1 MSDSD
6 SSLQKESNKNVVISD
21 SALSGDD
28 GANEAD
34 YEEEQEEQEGGGGE
48 GGGSEGAKKVK
59 VKAKGKE
66 GSGAGAAEAE
76 EASASGSPPPSP
88 PSPSKKKKEKKL
100 KGEKIGKK
108 KLNLDVGESE
118 SGEQRDKQPSAAS
131 AAAAAATPT
140 SEDNDMSQLL
150 NETIPWNIID
160 KFFSDN
166 PNVLVAHQIDS
177 YNEFISNGIS
187 QIFKEHNPIVF
198 QKEKNPQT
206 NIYKHISRFYLGGK
220 SGDKI
225 YYGKPVI
232 YDETATTSRVHYM
245 YPNEARLRNMTYGV
259 TIHYDVEVEFEEDQQ
274 EEAMEA
280 ATSASGVVVVASAS
294 KKMIKTVTLPQIL
307 LGKFPIMVHS
317 NLCILNGLPKDVL
330 YNMGEDKNDHGG
342 YFIIDGK
349 EKLIVSQEMFADNM
363 LYTRVRSD
371 DDKYSHSVEIRTVSE
386 DTSKPERKLRV
397 YMVAPT
403 PRYTNNQ
410 IVVEIPNVKR
420 PIPLFIL
427 MRALGVI
434 SDYDIIET
442 CLLNMSENRDL
453 IELFRP
459 SVHDANKIF
468 TQRAAIEYIG
478 VFIKGK
484 SVVQAQNILMNFFLP
499 QIGELNFQS
508 KAFFLGYMVNKLVR
522 LKAKIDNPIDRD
534 SFKYKRIKIAGKMIH
549 SLFNEYYAQQI
560 KRIRTLLDFKYNYN
574 YAVYQENF
582 IDIVKEYDDIFK
594 DRIVEDGL
602 RRAFKG
608 DWGGSEFTKEAGIV
622 QDLNRLSYN
631 SAISHLRKV
640 NLPLDD
646 SAKVIKPRLLH
657 GSQWCL
663 MDPVDVPDN
672 GLQKHFAIS
681 THITNGCKGSDMIK
695 WLLNEPEINLLSLEK
710 YPKDFL
716 YYQTKVFVNGSW
728 IGVVSEPENVVKKIK
743 MCRRLSLIPIYIS
756 CSWDIQL
763 REIAIFTDGGRPCRP
778 AYYYDPTKK
787 MFAFQSKSVLKLLTT
802 RKFSWN
808 HICGG
813 FGVKKI
819 NHSSFFTTTDMTNI
833 VKLYDDLPENIT
845 LDKMMNRAAVVE
857 YIDASEEN
865 NTLFAFRPDDKVKRG
880 GAQFTHSDI
889 HPSLMFG
896 VMGNLISFPE
906 NNQLPR
912 NVFSCSQSKQA
923 VSMYNTSFLQRFD
936 KMGVVLN
943 NGQIPLVKTRYLKYF
958 NDEQNPY
965 GQNAIVAVMCYNG
978 YNVEDSILFNEGSIK
993 RGLFRTSY
1001 YNMYETREESKQSS
1015 GSRIDTR
1022 VLNMNEY
1029 QQKNAVTNAG
1039 RGEGYDYSNL
1049 DSNGLIFENTLVT
1062 EKSVLIG
1069 QVVSD
1074 SKNAEGKV
1082 VDASIRPKKGQI
1094 GYVDKTYITEGS
1106 NPDIPSRI
1114 AKVRIREDRAPNIGD
1129 KFASR
1134 CGQKGTVGLIIPE
1147 QDMPFTPDG
1156 IRPDLIVN
1164 PHAFPSRMTI
1174 GQFVETVMAKACV
1187 IYGAFGDCT
1196 AFVNLGNK
1204 HETFGNMLLKENYSS
1219 KGTQILYNGTTG
1231 EQIESEI
1238 FIGPTYYMRLK
1249 HMVKDKINF
1258 RARGPN
1264 TNLTRQPVQ
1273 GRANDGGLRIGEME
1287 RDGIIGHGA
1296 AHFLQ
1301 ESMLIRGDIYYMAIC
1316 NKTGMTAIYNPDND
1330 VFMSPMADGPI
1341 KFNDV
1346 TTDNPKLVN
1355 ITRFGRS
1362 FSIVQIPYSFK
1373 LLIQELQ
1380 TMNCVMRVITEDNIN
1395 QIESMSFSNNYKLL
1409 SGEKNSDDASSSMNG
1424 GGKKQNVSNIY
1435 DDGVQLLIQSDNA
1448 NEEAQVVQL
1457 QEGGDG
1463 SENVFVNTGIDANT
1477 GDAYEQGGGRAQPQ
1491 PMTQNIVMNCNA
1503 NPRQNHDTNLEATST
1518 ENMGKEWI
1526 EMIEPE
1532 SNKKY
1537 YYNEKT
1543 KDTMWYDPNP
1553 SKDYEYRPPNGWYT
1567 VTIGGHD
1574 YYHNPQKN
1582 LTKMR
1587 EDVTPADA
1595 NPVNE
1600 DENTTHDD
1608 DNANSTPSILMVQK
1622 TDDENANN
1630 EDDSSSSSSGPG
1642 TKKIII

>member
-1 MSDSD
+1 MS
-6 SSLQKESNKNVVISD
+6 SSPESKKKIVI
-21 SALSGDD
+21 
-28 GANEAD
+28 
-34 YEEEQEEQEGGGGE
+34 
-48 GGGSEGAKKVK
+48 
-59 VKAKGKE
+59 
-66 GSGAGAAEAE
+66 
-76 EASASGSPPPSP
+76 EASALEP
-88 PSPSKKKKEKKL
+88 EH
-100 KGEKIGKK
+100 
-108 KLNLDVGESE
+108 ESE
-118 SGEQRDKQPSAAS
+118 SESKPKSNPNPNPEEREELEEEETREQKQEEREERQEEEAKEEVEEREGEKEKVKRKKGDKG
-131 AAAAAATPT
+131 
-140 SEDNDMSQLL
+140 DKGNDDGSDDTSQLF

-160 KFFSDN
+160 KLFNDN
-166 PNVLVAHQIDS
+166 PNLLVAHQIDS
-177 YNEFISNGIS
+177 YNEFMLNGIR

-198 QKEKNPQT
+198 QKEKDEKTDTFRNV
-206 NIYKHISRFYLGGK
+206 SRFYLGGK
-220 SGDKI
+220 NGDKI

-232 YDETATTSRVHYM
+232 YDETGATSRVHYM

-259 TIHYDVEVEFEEDQQ
+259 TIHYDVEVEFDNVNQIAVVEE
-274 EEAMEA
+274 EEQSTAAA
-280 ATSASGVVVVASAS
+280 ATVS
-294 KKMIKTVTLPQIL
+294 KEKTVTITLPQIL

-317 NLCILNGLPKDVL
+317 DLCILTGLPKDVI
-330 YNMGEDKNDHGG
+330 YNLGEDKSDHGG

-349 EKLIVSQEMFADNM
+349 EKIIVSQEIFADNM
-363 LYTRVRSD
+363 LYVQTRSP

-397 YMVAPT
+397 HMVAPT

-442 CLLNMSENRDL
+442 CLLNMSENEDL

-484 SVVQAQNILMNFFLP
+484 SVVQAQHILMNFFLP

-522 LKAKIDNPIDRD
+522 VKAHVESPIDRD
-534 SFKYKRIKIAGKMIH
+534 SLKFKRIKIPGKLIH

-574 YAVYQENF
+574 SAILSERF
-582 IDIVKEYDDIFK
+582 TDIVKEYDDIFK
-594 DRIVEDGL
+594 DRIVEEGL

-608 DWGGSEFTKEAGIV
+608 QWGGSEFTKQAGIV

-640 NLPLDD
+640 NLPLDA

-663 MDPVDVPDN
+663 MDPVDVPDD
-672 GLQKHFAIS
+672 GLQKHLAIS
-681 THITNGCKGSDMIK
+681 AHITNGCNGSDMTR
-695 WLLNEPEINLLSLEK
+695 WLLKEPGIKLLALEK

-728 IGVVSEPENVVKKIK
+728 IGVVSDPELVVDRIK
-743 MCRRLSLIPIYIS
+743 TCRRLSFIPVHVS
-756 CSWDIQL
+756 CSWDIQY
-763 REIAIFTDGGRPCRP
+763 REIQIFTDSGRACRP
-778 AYYYDPTKK
+778 VYYYNSDKH
-787 MFAFQSKSVLKLLTT
+787 MFAFQAKSVLEMLKQ
-802 RKFSWN
+802 RKFNWN
-808 HICGG
+808 ELVGG
-813 FGVKKI
+813 FGVKRM
-819 NHSSFFTTTDMTNI
+819 NHNEFYNTDDIASIM
-833 VKLYDDLPENIT
+833 KLYDNLPEGIT
-845 LDKMMNRAAVVE
+845 FERMAPRMAVLE

-865 NTLFAFRPDDKVKRG
+865 NALFAFRPDDELKSG
-880 GAQFTHSDI
+880 SAQFTHSDI

-912 NVFSCSQSKQA
+912 NTFSCSQSKQA

-943 NGQIPLVKTRYLKYF
+943 AGQIPLVKTRYLKYF
-958 NDEQNPY
+958 NNEQNPY
-965 GQNAIVAVMCYNG
+965 GQNAIVAIMSYNG

-1015 GSRIDTR
+1015 GERVDSR
-1022 VLNMNEY
+1022 VVNMNDY
-1029 QQKNAVTNAG
+1029 QQQNAVVNAG

-1049 DSNGLIFENTLVT
+1049 DASGLVLENTMVT

-1069 QVVSD
+1069 QVVTN
-1074 SKNAEGKV
+1074 SKNPGKV

-1094 GYVDKTYITEGS
+1094 GYVDKTYITEAA

-1114 AKVRIREDRAPNIGD
+1114 AKVRIREDRTPNIGD

-1147 QDMPFTPDG
+1147 KDMPFTADG
-1156 IRPDLIVN
+1156 VRPDLIVN

-1174 GQFVETVMAKACV
+1174 GQFVETIMAKACV
-1187 IYGAFGDCT
+1187 VYGAFGDCT

-1204 HETFGNMLLKENYSS
+1204 HATFGSMLQKENYSS
-1219 KGTQILYNGTTG
+1219 TGTQILYNGATG

-1287 RDGIIGHGA
+1287 RDGVIAHGA
-1296 AHFLQ
+1296 TRFLQ
-1301 ESMLIRGDIYYMAIC
+1301 ESMLVRGDNYYMAIC
-1316 NKTGMTAIYNPDND
+1316 NKTGMAAIYNPDSD

-1341 KFNDV
+1341 QFNDAL
-1346 TTDNPKLVN
+1346 TDNPKLVN

-1362 FSIVQIPYSFK
+1362 FSVVQIPYSLK

-1380 TMNCVMRVITEDNIN
+1380 TMNCVMRVITEDNID
-1395 QIESMSFSNNYKLL
+1395 QIESMSFSDNYKILSRQKDADIESIMEGGRGEKMTESESNEFKL
-1409 SGEKNSDDASSSMNG
+1409 VISDRNVGDDNIDDKVKQGQEQVYETDDDNDNDNENIEEFIIDDGGKMADGVSSDVQMLNANLAASQNASRNLESGEKDS
-1424 GGKKQNVSNIY
+1424 
-1435 DDGVQLLIQSDNA
+1435 L
-1448 NEEAQVVQL
+1448 
-1457 QEGGDG
+1457 
-1463 SENVFVNTGIDANT
+1463 
-1477 GDAYEQGGGRAQPQ
+1477 
-1491 PMTQNIVMNCNA
+1491 
-1503 NPRQNHDTNLEATST
+1503 
-1518 ENMGKEWI
+1518 GKEWTKLVDQ
-1526 EMIEPE
+1526 E
-1532 SNKKY
+1532 SGKEY
-1537 YYNEKT
+1537 YYNEST
-1543 KDTMWYDPNP
+1543 KDTMWFTPQP
-1553 SKDYEYRPPNGWYT
+1553 SKDYELRPPFGWYA
-1567 VTIGGHD
+1567 VENGGHI
-1574 YYHNPQKN
+1574 YLHNPQKN
-1582 LTKMR
+1582 LIEKP
-1587 EDVTPADA
+1587 EDVTFAHA
-1595 NPVNE
+1595 NERPE
-1600 DENTTHDD
+1600 EAIEKKKEEIKTENL
-1608 DNANSTPSILMVQK
+1608 PSILMIEK
-1622 TDDENANN
+1622 TGENDGN
-1630 EDDSSSSSSGPG
+1630 ENGSAGSSSSSNGDR
-1642 TKKIII
+1642 KIIM

>member
-1 MSDSD
+1 MSSGEEH
-6 SSLQKESNKNVVISD
+6 KKKVVIQE
-21 SALSGDD
+21 SALIPEEKKEKSSSSSKKHKEDSGNSSQ
-28 GANEAD
+28 GQAEK
-34 YEEEQEEQEGGGGE
+34 EE
-48 GGGSEGAKKVK
+48 
-59 VKAKGKE
+59 
-66 GSGAGAAEAE
+66 
-76 EASASGSPPPSP
+76 
-88 PSPSKKKKEKKL
+88 KKKESSEAEKEGLSEANISEANLSEANPSEANISEANNKEKSARNISKHH
-100 KGEKIGKK
+100 KG
-108 KLNLDVGESE
+108 
-118 SGEQRDKQPSAAS
+118 DKG
-131 AAAAAATPT
+131 
-140 SEDNDMSQLL
+140 DKGDGDDDDDDDDDMSQLL

-166 PNVLVAHQIDS
+166 PNVLVAHQLDS
-177 YNEFISNGIS
+177 YNEFITNGIS

-198 QKEKNPQT
+198 QKEKNQQT
-206 NIYKHISRFYLGGK
+206 DAYKHVSRFYLGGK
-220 SGDKI
+220 GGDKI

-232 YDETATTSRVHYM
+232 YDENVSTSRVHYM

-259 TIHYDVEVEFEEDQQ
+259 TIHYDVEVEFDNIVYEEEMGQGEKS
-274 EEAMEA
+274 EE
-280 ATSASGVVVVASAS
+280 VAKS
-294 KKMIKTVTLPQIL
+294 KEKSKEKEKTVTITLPQIL

-317 NLCILNGLPKDVL
+317 DLCILSGLPKDVI
-330 YNMGEDKNDHGG
+330 YNLGEDKNDHGG

-349 EKLIVSQEMFADNM
+349 EKIIVSQEIFADNM
-363 LYTRVRSD
+363 LYIQTRNQ

-442 CLLNMSENRDL
+442 CLLNMSENKDL

-484 SVVQAQNILMNFFLP
+484 SVVQAQQILMNFFLP

-522 LKAKIDNPIDRD
+522 VKAKIDIPIDRD
-534 SFKYKRIKIAGKMIH
+534 SLKFKRIKIPGKLLH

-574 YAVYQENF
+574 SAILSERF
-582 IDIVKEYDDIFK
+582 TDIVKDYEDIFK
-594 DRIVEDGL
+594 DRIVEEGL

-608 DWGGSEFTKEAGIV
+608 QWGGSEFTKQAGIV

-640 NLPLDD
+640 NLPLDV

-663 MDPVDVPDN
+663 MDPVDVPDD

-681 THITNGCKGSDMIK
+681 AHVTNGCKGSDMTN
-695 WLLNEPEINLLSLEK
+695 WLLKEPGINLLSLEK

-716 YYQTKVFVNGSW
+716 YYQTKVFVNGGW
-728 IGVVSEPENVVKKIK
+728 IGVVSDPEFVSNHIK
-743 MCRRLSLIPIYIS
+743 TCRRLSFIPIHIS

-763 REIAIFTDGGRPCRP
+763 REINIFTDSGRACRP
-778 AYYYDPTKK
+778 VYYYNAEKK
-787 MFAFQSKSVLKLLTT
+787 MYAFQAKAILKMLKE
-802 RKFSWN
+802 RKFSW
-808 HICGG
+808 HELVGG
-813 FGVKKI
+813 FGVKRT
-819 NHSSFFTTTDMTNI
+819 NHNEFYATND
-833 VKLYDDLPENIT
+833 VASMMQLYDKLPEGIT
-845 LDKMMNRAAVVE
+845 FERMATRMAVLE

-865 NTLFAFRPDDKVKRG
+865 NALFAFRPDDKVKSG
-880 GAQFTHSDI
+880 SAQFTHSDI

-912 NVFSCSQSKQA
+912 NTFSCSQSKQA

-943 NGQIPLVKTRYLKYF
+943 AGQIPVVKTRYLKYI

-1001 YNMYETREESKQSS
+1001 YNMYETREESKQSGGGS
-1015 GSRIDTR
+1015 GGNRGGGGGGGERVDSRI
-1022 VLNMNEY
+1022 VNMNDY
-1029 QQKNAVTNAG
+1029 QQQNSVVNAG

-1049 DSNGLIFENTLVT
+1049 DSNGLIIENTLVT

-1069 QVVSD
+1069 QIVSN
-1074 SKNAEGKV
+1074 SKNAGKV
-1082 VDASIRPKKGQI
+1082 VDASIRPKKGQL
-1094 GYVDKTYITEGS
+1094 GYVDKTYITEAA
-1106 NPDIPSRI
+1106 NPDAPSRI

-1147 QDMPFTPDG
+1147 KDMPFTADG
-1156 IRPDLIVN
+1156 VRPDLIVN

-1187 IYGAFGDCT
+1187 VYGAFGDCT

-1204 HETFGNMLLKENYSS
+1204 HATFGDMLQKENYSS
-1219 KGTQILYNGTTG
+1219 TGTQLLYNGTTG
-1231 EQIESEI
+1231 EQIESDI

-1287 RDGIIGHGA
+1287 RDGIIAHGA
-1296 AHFLQ
+1296 TRFLQ
-1301 ESMLIRGDIYYMAIC
+1301 ESMMVRGDNYYLAIC

-1341 KFNDV
+1341 QFNDAL
-1346 TTDNPKLVN
+1346 TDTPKLVN

-1362 FSIVQIPYSFK
+1362 FSVVQIPYSLK
-1373 LLIQELQ
+1373 LLVQELQ
-1380 TMNCVMRVITEDNIN
+1380 TMNCAMRIITEDNIS
-1395 QIESMSFSNNYKLL
+1395 QIESMSFSNNYRIL
-1409 SGEKNSDDASSSMNG
+1409 SGQKSVNADSDVISST
-1424 GGKKQNVSNIY
+1424 KV
-1435 DDGVQLLIQSDNA
+1435 L
-1448 NEEAQVVQL
+1448 
-1457 QEGGDG
+1457 EGGDNTDQMKLIISNASALDAISSDNHKG
-1463 SENVFVNTGIDANT
+1463 ENDDTMEEIIIEGGGQNAIQIVQSSSPSLSSSSPIKTNEKLNVSLNIPDSENMIG
-1477 GDAYEQGGGRAQPQ
+1477 GD
-1491 PMTQNIVMNCNA
+1491 
-1503 NPRQNHDTNLEATST
+1503 
-1518 ENMGKEWI
+1518 MGKEWTKLVH
-1526 EMIEPE
+1526 PE
-1532 SNKKY
+1532 SGKEY
-1537 YYNEKT
+1537 YYNKKT
-1543 KDTMWYDPNP
+1543 KDTMWYTPQP
-1553 SKDYEYRPPNGWYT
+1553 SKDYEFRPPFGWYT
-1567 VTIGGHD
+1567 VENAGHY

-1582 LTKMR
+1582 LIKNM
-1587 EDVTPADA
+1587 EDVTFADA
-1595 NPVNE
+1595 NPPLEQEDDKDKTENE
-1600 DENTTHDD
+1600 KQEPI
-1608 DNANSTPSILMVQK
+1608 PSILRIEKVGG
-1622 TDDENANN
+1622 DSGNDGDNN
-1630 EDDSSSSSSGPG
+1630 ENGNGSDGDGN
-1642 TKKIII
+1642 KKIIF

>member
-1 MSDSD
+1 MS
-6 SSLQKESNKNVVISD
+6 SSSESKKKIVIPA
-21 SALSGDD
+21 SALEPEPESKQ
-28 GANEAD
+28 
-34 YEEEQEEQEGGGGE
+34 EQEQGEKEEKGEGEQGEQEQGE
-48 GGGSEGAKKVK
+48 QEQEQGEQE
-59 VKAKGKE
+59 KE
-66 GSGAGAAEAE
+66 KRRG
-76 EASASGSPPPSP
+76 
-88 PSPSKKKKEKKL
+88 KKKEK
-100 KGEKIGKK
+100 
-108 KLNLDVGESE
+108 
-118 SGEQRDKQPSAAS
+118 RDDDG
-131 AAAAAATPT
+131 
-140 SEDNDMSQLL
+140 DNDDDGGNETSQLL

-160 KFFSDN
+160 KLFHDN
-166 PNVLVAHQIDS
+166 PNLLVAHQIDS
-177 YNEFISNGIS
+177 YNEFMLNGIR

-198 QKEKNPQT
+198 QKEKDEKTDTFRNV
-206 NIYKHISRFYLGGK
+206 SRFYLGGK
-220 SGDKI
+220 KGDKI

-232 YDETATTSRVHYM
+232 YDETGTVQRVHYM

-259 TIHYDVEVEFEEDQQ
+259 TIHYDVEVEFDNVIHTLAEEEGGGEQKKTSGKAVS
-274 EEAMEA
+274 EE
-280 ATSASGVVVVASAS
+280 
-294 KKMIKTVTLPQIL
+294 KTVTITLPQIL

-317 NLCILNGLPKDVL
+317 NLCILTGLPKDVI
-330 YNMGEDKNDHGG
+330 YNLGEDKSDHGG

-349 EKLIVSQEMFADNM
+349 EKIIVSQEIFADNM
-363 LYTRVRSD
+363 LYIQTRSP

-427 MRALGVI
+427 MRALGII

-442 CLLNMSENRDL
+442 CLLNMSENEDL
-453 IELFRP
+453 VELFRP

-484 SVVQAQNILMNFFLP
+484 SVVQAQHILMNFLLP

-522 LKAKIDNPIDRD
+522 VKANIDNPIDRD
-534 SFKYKRIKIAGKMIH
+534 SLKFKRIKIPGKLMH

-574 YAVYQENF
+574 SAILSERF
-582 IDIVKEYDDIFK
+582 TDIVKEYEDIFK
-594 DRIVEDGL
+594 DRIVEEGL

-608 DWGGSEFTKEAGIV
+608 QWGGSEFTKQAGIV

-640 NLPLDD
+640 NLPLDV

-663 MDPVDVPDN
+663 MDPVDVPDD

-681 THITNGCKGSDMIK
+681 AHITNGCNGSDMTR
-695 WLLNEPEINLLSLEK
+695 WLLKEPGINLLSLEK

-716 YYQTKVFVNGSW
+716 YYQTKVFINGAW
-728 IGVVSEPENVVKKIK
+728 IGVVSDPEFVVDRIK
-743 MCRRLSLIPIYIS
+743 TCRRLSFIPVHIS
-756 CSWDIQL
+756 CSWDIQF
-763 REIAIFTDGGRPCRP
+763 REIQIFTDSGRACRP
-778 AYYYDPTKK
+778 VYYYNSDKQ
-787 MFAFQSKSVLKLLTT
+787 MFAFQAKSVLKMIKE
-802 RKFSWN
+802 RKFNWN
-808 HICGG
+808 ELVGG
-813 FGVKKI
+813 FGVKRM
-819 NHSSFFTTTDMTNI
+819 NYNEFYNTDDVESIM
-833 VKLYDDLPENIT
+833 KLYDNLPEGIT
-845 LDKMMNRAAVVE
+845 FERMAPRMAVIE

-865 NTLFAFRPDDKVKRG
+865 NSLFAFRPDDKVKPG
-880 GAQFTHSDI
+880 SAQFTHSDI

-912 NVFSCSQSKQA
+912 NTFSCSQSKQA

-943 NGQIPLVKTRYLKYF
+943 AGQIPLVKTRYLKYF
-958 NDEQNPY
+958 NNEQNPY
-965 GQNAIVAVMCYNG
+965 GQNAIVAIMCYNG

-1001 YNMYETREESKQSS
+1001 YNMYETREDSKQSS
-1015 GSRIDTR
+1015 GERVDSR
-1022 VLNMNEY
+1022 VVNMNDY
-1029 QQKNAVTNAG
+1029 QQQNAVVNAG

-1049 DSNGLIFENTLVT
+1049 DANGLILENTMVT
-1062 EKSVLIG
+1062 EKSVLVG
-1069 QVVSD
+1069 QVVTN
-1074 SKNAEGKV
+1074 SKNPGRV

-1094 GYVDKTYITEGS
+1094 GYVDKTYMTEAA

-1147 QDMPFTPDG
+1147 KDMPFTADG
-1156 IRPDLIVN
+1156 VRPDLIVN

-1174 GQFVETVMAKACV
+1174 GQFVETIMAKACV
-1187 IYGAFGDCT
+1187 VYGAFGDCT
-1196 AFVNLGNK
+1196 AFVNMGNK
-1204 HETFGNMLLKENYSS
+1204 HATFGSMLQKENYSS
-1219 KGTQILYNGTTG
+1219 TGTQVLYNGTTG

-1287 RDGIIGHGA
+1287 RDGVIAHGA
-1296 AHFLQ
+1296 TRFLQ
-1301 ESMLIRGDIYYMAIC
+1301 ESMLVRGDNYYMAIC
-1316 NKTGMTAIYNPDND
+1316 NKTGMTAIYNPDSD

-1341 KFNDV
+1341 QFNDAL
-1346 TTDNPKLVN
+1346 TDNPKLVN

-1362 FSIVQIPYSFK
+1362 FSVVQIPYSLK

-1380 TMNCVMRVITEDNIN
+1380 TMNCVMRVITEDNID
-1395 QIESMSFSNNYKLL
+1395 QIESMSFSDNYKILSGQKDADADIESMEGGRGTKVVDDL
-1409 SGEKNSDDASSSMNG
+1409 RLVISDPTRDNIDNMKQRQEQLGGDNNNDDENENVEEIIIDQDIQRDNVSPDLQMIQANVMANQSKQSINPNANINLESGEKDS
-1424 GGKKQNVSNIY
+1424 
-1435 DDGVQLLIQSDNA
+1435 L
-1448 NEEAQVVQL
+1448 
-1457 QEGGDG
+1457 
-1463 SENVFVNTGIDANT
+1463 
-1477 GDAYEQGGGRAQPQ
+1477 
-1491 PMTQNIVMNCNA
+1491 
-1503 NPRQNHDTNLEATST
+1503 
-1518 ENMGKEWI
+1518 GKEWTKLVDQ
-1526 EMIEPE
+1526 E
-1532 SNKKY
+1532 SGKEY

-1543 KDTMWYDPNP
+1543 KDTMWYPPQP
-1553 SKDYEYRPPNGWYT
+1553 SKDYELRPPFGWYA
-1567 VTIGGHD
+1567 VDIAGHI
-1574 YYHNPQKN
+1574 YLYNPQKN
-1582 LTKMR
+1582 LIKMP
-1587 EDVTPADA
+1587 EDVTFADA
-1595 NPVNE
+1595 NERPE
-1600 DENTTHDD
+1600 EAIEKKEEIKTENL
-1608 DNANSTPSILMVQK
+1608 PSILMIEK
-1622 TDDENANN
+1622 TGETDVIEGG
-1630 EDDSSSSSSGPG
+1630 SSSANGD
-1642 TKKIII
+1642 KKIII

>member
-1 MSDSD
+1 MS
-6 SSLQKESNKNVVISD
+6 ESESESKKKIVIQA
-21 SALSGDD
+21 SALEPESKQKSNPDPEK
-28 GANEAD
+28 AEEERETHVEEAEERGKGQRQEEEGEGEGEEGEGEGEEGEG
-34 YEEEQEEQEGGGGE
+34 EEEQEDPEKQGQGK
-48 GGGSEGAKKVK
+48 SEKQR
-59 VKAKGKE
+59 
-66 GSGAGAAEAE
+66 
-76 EASASGSPPPSP
+76 
-88 PSPSKKKKEKKL
+88 EKKD
-100 KGEKIGKK
+100 KK
-108 KLNLDVGESE
+108 QHKDDGDDDDDNGDE
-118 SGEQRDKQPSAAS
+118 
-131 AAAAAATPT
+131 T
-140 SEDNDMSQLL
+140 SRLL

-160 KFFSDN
+160 KLFNDN
-166 PNVLVAHQIDS
+166 PNLLVAHHIDS
-177 YNEFISNGIS
+177 YNEFMINGIR

-198 QKEKNPQT
+198 QKEKDEKTDTFRNV
-206 NIYKHISRFYLGGK
+206 SRFYLGGK
-220 SGDKI
+220 NGDKI

-232 YDETATTSRVHYM
+232 YDDTSSTSRVHYM

-259 TIHYDVEVEFEEDQQ
+259 TIHYDVDVEFDNVVTQ
-274 EEAMEA
+274 EEGGGEQEKGIG
-280 ATSASGVVVVASAS
+280 SGNAVSRE
-294 KKMIKTVTLPQIL
+294 KTVTITLPQIL

-317 NLCILNGLPKDVL
+317 NLCILAGLPKDVA
-330 YNMGEDKNDHGG
+330 YNLGEDKSDHGG

-349 EKLIVSQEMFADNM
+349 EKIIVSQEIFADNM
-363 LYTRVRSD
+363 LYVQTRSP

-397 YMVAPT
+397 YMTAPS
-403 PRYTNNQ
+403 PRYTNGQ

-427 MRALGVI
+427 MRALGII

-442 CLLNMSENRDL
+442 CLLNMSENKDL

-484 SVVQAQNILMNFFLP
+484 SVVQAQHILMNFFLP
-499 QIGELNFQS
+499 QIGELNYQS

-522 LKAKIDNPIDRD
+522 VKANIDKPIDRD
-534 SFKYKRIKIAGKMIH
+534 SLKFKRIKISGKLIH

-574 YAVYQENF
+574 SAILSERF
-582 IDIVKEYDDIFK
+582 TDIVKEYEDIFK
-594 DRIVEDGL
+594 DRIVEEGL

-608 DWGGSEFTKEAGIV
+608 DWGGSEFTKQAGIV

-640 NLPLDD
+640 NLPLDA

-663 MDPVDVPDN
+663 MDPVDVPDD

-681 THITNGCKGSDMIK
+681 AHITNGCNGSDMTR
-695 WLLNEPEINLLSLEK
+695 WLLKEPGINLLSLEK

-716 YYQTKVFVNGSW
+716 YYQTKVFVNGAW
-728 IGVVSEPENVVKKIK
+728 IGVVVDPELVVDRIK
-743 MCRRLSLIPIYIS
+743 TCRRLSFIPAHVS
-756 CSWDIQL
+756 CSWDIQF
-763 REIAIFTDGGRPCRP
+763 REIQIFTDGGRACRP
-778 AYYYDPTKK
+778 VYYYNHDKQA
-787 MFAFQSKSVLKLLTT
+787 FAFQANKTILKILKE
-802 RKFSWN
+802 RKFNWN
-808 HICGG
+808 ELVGG
-813 FGVKKI
+813 FGVKRI
-819 NHSSFFTTTDMTNI
+819 NYNEFYNTDDITSIM
-833 VKLYDDLPENIT
+833 KLYDNLSEGIT
-845 LDKMMNRAAVVE
+845 FERMAPRMAVLE

-865 NTLFAFRPDDKVKRG
+865 NALFAFRPDDKLKDG

-912 NVFSCSQSKQA
+912 NTFSCSQSKQA

-943 NGQIPLVKTRYLKYF
+943 VGQIPLVKTRYLKYF
-958 NDEQNPY
+958 NNEQNPY
-965 GQNAIVAVMCYNG
+965 GQNAIVAIMCYNG

-1015 GSRIDTR
+1015 GERVDSR
-1022 VLNMNEY
+1022 VVNMNDY
-1029 QQKNAVTNAG
+1029 QQQNAVVNAG

-1049 DSNGLIFENTLVT
+1049 DANGLILENTMVT

-1069 QVVSD
+1069 QVVTN
-1074 SKNAEGKV
+1074 SKNAGRV

-1094 GYVDKTYITEGS
+1094 GYVDKTYITEAA

-1147 QDMPFTPDG
+1147 KDMPFTADG
-1156 IRPDLIVN
+1156 VRPDLIVN

-1174 GQFVETVMAKACV
+1174 GQFVETIMAKACV
-1187 IYGAFGDCT
+1187 VYGAFGDCT

-1204 HETFGNMLLKENYSS
+1204 QATFGSMLQKENYSS
-1219 KGTQILYNGTTG
+1219 TGTQVLYNGTTG

-1287 RDGIIGHGA
+1287 RDGVIAHGA
-1296 AHFLQ
+1296 TRFLQ
-1301 ESMLIRGDIYYMAIC
+1301 ESMMVRGDNYYMAIC
-1316 NKTGMTAIYNPDND
+1316 NKTGMTAIYNPDSD

-1341 KFNDV
+1341 QFNDAF
-1346 TTDNPKLVN
+1346 TDNPKLVN

-1362 FSIVQIPYSFK
+1362 FSVVQIPYSLK

-1380 TMNCVMRVITEDNIN
+1380 TMNCVMRVITEDNID
-1395 QIESMSFSNNYKLL
+1395 QIESMSFSDNYKIL
-1409 SGEKNSDDASSSMNG
+1409 SGQTDSTDADIELLEGGRSQRQSSNSDDFRLVISDSKPNPNPNRDTDDVVQQKSDENDDIRGVVVVEDTSSSSSPDLQMLLRASQS
-1424 GGKKQNVSNIY
+1424 KQ
-1435 DDGVQLLIQSDNA
+1435 DGANSNA
-1448 NEEAQVVQL
+1448 NANL
-1457 QEGGDG
+1457 NLSA
-1463 SENVFVNTGIDANT
+1463 SEDS
-1477 GDAYEQGGGRAQPQ
+1477 
-1491 PMTQNIVMNCNA
+1491 
-1503 NPRQNHDTNLEATST
+1503 L
-1518 ENMGKEWI
+1518 GKEWTKLVDQ
-1526 EMIEPE
+1526 ETGKE
-1532 SNKKY
+1532 Y

-1543 KDTMWYDPNP
+1543 KDTMWYTPQP
-1553 SKDYEYRPPNGWYT
+1553 SKDYELRPPFGWYA
-1567 VTIGGHD
+1567 VDIAGHI
-1574 YYHNPQKN
+1574 YLYNPQKN
-1582 LTKMR
+1582 LIKMP
-1587 EDVTPADA
+1587 EDVTFADA
-1595 NPVNE
+1595 NEGPEEESVKE
-1600 DENTTHDD
+1600 ELKTENL
-1608 DNANSTPSILMVQK
+1608 PSILMIEK
-1622 TDDENANN
+1622 TGENDGN
-1630 EDDSSSSSSGPG
+1630 ESSGHEMKSG
-1642 TKKIII
+1642 DGSKKIIM

>member
-1 MSDSD
+1 MSDS
-6 SSLQKESNKNVVISD
+6 ESNKKNIVIAN
-21 SALSGDD
+21 SALSSLSSSENKEGKEEGEQEQGMMEG
-28 GANEAD
+28 GAKKTKVTQVVAKAEGEEEKK
-34 YEEEQEEQEGGGGE
+34 EEEQEGD
-48 GGGSEGAKKVK
+48 KPT
-59 VKAKGKE
+59 
-66 GSGAGAAEAE
+66 
-76 EASASGSPPPSP
+76 SPSPSP
-88 PSPSKKKKEKKL
+88 PQSPSKQKKKKEKKS
-100 KGEKIGKK
+100 GSK
-108 KLNLDVGESE
+108 KLGLDVGEV
-118 SGEQRDKQPSAAS
+118 GEEAKPSSS
-131 AAAAAATPT
+131 AAAADAE
-140 SEDNDMSQLL
+140 SEMSQLL

-160 KFFSDN
+160 KLFSDN
-166 PNVLVAHQIDS
+166 PNILVAHQLDS

-206 NIYKHISRFYLGGK
+206 DAYKHISRFYLGGK
-220 SGDKI
+220 TGDKI

-232 YDETATTSRVHYM
+232 YDETGTTSRVHYM

-259 TIHYDVEVEFEEDQQ
+259 TIHYDVDVEFEQEEQQ
-274 EEAMEA
+274 EAQAPEA
-280 ATSASGVVVVASAS
+280 VVSVST
-294 KKMIKTVTLPQIL
+294 KKIIKTVTTVTLPQIL

-317 NLCILNGLPKDVL
+317 DLCILSGLPKDVI
-330 YNMGEDKNDHGG
+330 YNMGEDKSDHGG

-349 EKLIVSQEMFADNM
+349 EKLIVSQEIFADNM
-363 LYTRVRSD
+363 LYTRTRSA

-442 CLLNMSENRDL
+442 CLLNMAENRDL
-453 IELFRP
+453 IEFFRP

-484 SVVQAQNILMNFFLP
+484 GVVQAQNILMNFFLP

-522 LKAKIDNPIDRD
+522 LKAKIDIPIDRD
-534 SFKYKRIKIAGKMIH
+534 SLKFKRIKIPGKMLH

-608 DWGGSEFTKEAGIV
+608 NWGGSEFTKEAGIV

-663 MDPVDVPDN
+663 MDPVDVPDS

-681 THITNGCKGSDMIK
+681 THVTNGCKGSDMIR
-695 WLLNEPEINLLSLEK
+695 WLLNEPGINLLSLEK

-728 IGVVSEPENVVKKIK
+728 VGVVSEPEDVVQKIK
-743 MCRRLSLIPIYIS
+743 TCRRLSMIPIYTS
-756 CSWDIQL
+756 CSWDIQM
-763 REIAIFTDGGRPCRP
+763 REINIFTDGGRPCRP
-778 AYYYDPTKK
+778 AYYYDPAKK
-787 MFAFQSKSVLKLLTT
+787 MYAFQAKSILKLLTT

-808 HICGG
+808 YIVGG
-813 FGVKKI
+813 FGIKQI
-819 NHSSFFTTTDMTNI
+819 NHNLFFTTTDMTNI
-833 VKLYDDLPENIT
+833 VKLYDKLPENIT
-845 LDKMMNRAAVVE
+845 FDKMMNRAAVIE

-865 NTLFAFRPDDKVKRG
+865 NAMFAFRPDDKVKPG
-880 GAQFTHSDI
+880 SAQFTHSDI

-965 GQNAIVAVMCYNG
+965 GQNAIVAIMSYNG

-1015 GSRIDTR
+1015 GDRVDTR
-1022 VLNMNEY
+1022 ILNMNDY
-1029 QQKNAVTNAG
+1029 QQKNAIANAG

-1049 DSNGLIFENTLVT
+1049 DSNGLIIENTPVS

-1069 QVVSD
+1069 QVVSE
-1074 SKNAEGKV
+1074 SKNSTGKV

-1147 QDMPFTPDG
+1147 QDMPFTSDG
-1156 IRPDLIVN
+1156 IRPDLIIN

-1174 GQFVETVMAKACV
+1174 GQFVETIMAKACV

-1204 HETFGNMLLKENYSS
+1204 HETFGNMMLKENYSS
-1219 KGTQILYNGTTG
+1219 NGTQILYNGTTG

-1301 ESMLIRGDIYYMAIC
+1301 ESMLIRGDVYYMAIC

-1341 KFNDV
+1341 EFNDAL
-1346 TTDNPKLVN
+1346 TDNPKLVN

-1362 FSIVQIPYSFK
+1362 FSVVQIPYSFK

-1380 TMNCVMRVITEDNIN
+1380 TMNCVMRIITEDNIN

-1409 SGEKNSDDASSSMNG
+1409 SGEKTFESVDTSLMKG
-1424 GGKKQNVSNIY
+1424 GNKNVDNAHD
-1435 DDGVQLLIQSDNA
+1435 DDGVQLLISSPIDSTTDSYNA
-1448 NEEAQVVQL
+1448 SLQQGESEDATMDDVADINTDAQNEQ
-1457 QEGGDG
+1457 D
-1463 SENVFVNTGIDANT
+1463 
-1477 GDAYEQGGGRAQPQ
+1477 GGRSAP
-1491 PMTQNIVMNCNA
+1491 PMTQNIVMNCNPNSSE
-1503 NPRQNHDTNLEATST
+1503 NPNYDTNLEATST

-1526 EMIEPE
+1526 KMVEPE
-1532 SNKKY
+1532 SKKKY

-1543 KDTMWYDPNP
+1543 KDTMWYEPNP
-1553 SKDYEYRPPNGWYT
+1553 AKDYEYRPPNGWYT

-1582 LTKMR
+1582 LIKMP

-1600 DENTTHDD
+1600 DENTGKDSSTHDD
-1608 DNANSTPSILMVQK
+1608 DDSTPSILMVQK
-1622 TDDENANN
+1622 TDEVADK
-1630 EDDSSSSSSGPG
+1630 DGSSSDSSG

>member
-1 MSDSD
+1 MSD
-6 SSLQKESNKNVVISD
+6 LESNKKKVIIEK
-21 SALSGDD
+21 SALSPDNEGEQQAMMEG
-28 GANEAD
+28 GAKKAKAKQAEAEATEAEAEATEAEATAAAAATEEKEKK
-34 YEEEQEEQEGGGGE
+34 EEEQ
-48 GGGSEGAKKVK
+48 
-59 VKAKGKE
+59 
-66 GSGAGAAEAE
+66 AGDK
-76 EASASGSPPPSP
+76 P
-88 PSPSKKKKEKKL
+88 PSPSPPQSPSKQKKKKEKKSDKNL
-100 KGEKIGKK
+100 G
-108 KLNLDVGESE
+108 LDVGEVGEKAKLSSADAE
-118 SGEQRDKQPSAAS
+118 SK
-131 AAAAAATPT
+131 
-140 SEDNDMSQLL
+140 MSQLL

-160 KFFSDN
+160 KLFSDN
-166 PNVLVAHQIDS
+166 PNILVAHQLDS

-198 QKEKNPQT
+198 QKEKNLQT
-206 NIYKHISRFYLGGK
+206 DAYKHISRLYLGGK
-220 SGDKI
+220 LGDKI

-232 YDETATTSRVHYM
+232 YDETGTTSRVHYM

-259 TIHYDVEVEFEEDQQ
+259 TIHYDVDVEFEQ
-274 EEAMEA
+274 EEPQEPQEPQETRQASEA
-280 ATSASGVVVVASAS
+280 VSVST
-294 KKMIKTVTLPQIL
+294 KKIIKTVTLPQVL
-307 LGKFPIMVHS
+307 LGKFPVMVHS
-317 NLCILNGLPKDVL
+317 NLCILSGLPKDVI
-330 YNMGEDKNDHGG
+330 YNMGEDKSDHGG

-349 EKLIVSQEMFADNM
+349 EKLIVSQEIFADNM
-363 LYTRVRSD
+363 LYTRTRSG

-410 IVVEIPNVKR
+410 IVVEIPNVKK

-442 CLLNMSENRDL
+442 CLLNMAENREL

-484 SVVQAQNILMNFFLP
+484 GLVQAQNILMNFFLP

-522 LKAKIDNPIDRD
+522 LKAKIDIPIDRD
-534 SFKYKRIKIAGKMIH
+534 SLRFKRIKIPGKMLH

-574 YAVYQENF
+574 YAVYQEKF

-594 DRIVEDGL
+594 DRIVEDGF

-608 DWGGSEFTKEAGIV
+608 NWGGSEFTKEAGIV

-663 MDPVDVPDN
+663 MDPVDVPDS

-681 THITNGCKGSDMIK
+681 THVTNGCKGSDMIR
-695 WLLNEPEINLLSLEK
+695 WLLNEPGINLLSLEK

-728 IGVVSEPENVVKKIK
+728 VGVVSEPEDVVHKIK
-743 MCRRLSLIPIYIS
+743 TCRRLSMIPIYTS
-756 CSWDIQL
+756 CSWDIQM
-763 REIAIFTDGGRPCRP
+763 REINIFTDGGRPCRP
-778 AYYYDPTKK
+778 AYYYDPAKK
-787 MFAFQSKSVLKLLTT
+787 MYAFQAKSILTLLTT
-802 RKFSWN
+802 RKFSWKYLV
-808 HICGG
+808 GG
-813 FGVKKI
+813 FGIKQI
-819 NHSSFFTTTDMTNI
+819 NHNMFFTTTDMTNI
-833 VKLYDDLPENIT
+833 VKLYDDLSESIT
-845 LDKMMNRAAVVE
+845 FEKMMNRAAVVE

-865 NTLFAFRPDDKVKRG
+865 NAMFAFRPDDKVKPG
-880 GAQFTHSDI
+880 SAQFTHSDI

-965 GQNAIVAVMCYNG
+965 GQNAIVAIMSYNG

-1015 GSRIDTR
+1015 GDRIDTR
-1022 VLNMNEY
+1022 VLNMNDY
-1029 QQKNAVTNAG
+1029 QQKNAIANAG

-1049 DSNGLIFENTLVT
+1049 DSNGLIIENTLVS

-1069 QVVSD
+1069 QVVSE
-1074 SKNAEGKV
+1074 SKNSTGKV

-1106 NPDIPSRI
+1106 NPDVPSRI

-1156 IRPDLIVN
+1156 IRPDLIIN

-1174 GQFVETVMAKACV
+1174 GQFVETIMAKACV

-1204 HETFGNMLLKENYSS
+1204 HETFGNMMLKENYSS
-1219 KGTQILYNGTTG
+1219 NGTQILYNGTTG

-1341 KFNDV
+1341 EFNDAL
-1346 TTDNPKLVN
+1346 TDNPKLVN

-1362 FSIVQIPYSFK
+1362 FSVVQIPYSFK

-1380 TMNCVMRVITEDNIN
+1380 TMNCVMRIITEDNIN

-1409 SGEKNSDDASSSMNG
+1409 SGEKSFASIDTSVMKG
-1424 GGKKQNVSNIY
+1424 GGKHDNG
-1435 DDGVQLLIQSDNA
+1435 DDGVQLLISSPIDSVDSYDTSLQQGGDEDATMDVADINADAQSD
-1448 NEEAQVVQL
+1448 
-1457 QEGGDG
+1457 
-1463 SENVFVNTGIDANT
+1463 
-1477 GDAYEQGGGRAQPQ
+1477 EQNGGRTQPQ
-1491 PMTQNIVMNCNA
+1491 PPPMTQNIVMNCN
-1503 NPRQNHDTNLEATST
+1503 PNHDTNLEATST

-1526 EMIEPE
+1526 KMVEPE
-1532 SNKKY
+1532 SKKEY

-1543 KDTMWYDPNP
+1543 KDTMWYQPNP
-1553 SKDYEYRPPNGWYT
+1553 AKDYDLRPPNGWYT
-1567 VTIGGHD
+1567 VTVGGHD

-1582 LTKMR
+1582 LIKMP

-1600 DENTTHDD
+1600 DENTGKGYSTHDD
-1608 DNANSTPSILMVQK
+1608 DDSTPSILMVQK
-1622 TDDENANN
+1622 TDEVADN
-1630 EDDSSSSSSGPG
+1630 EDGSSSSADSSG

>member
-1 MSDSD
+1 MSAS
-6 SSLQKESNKNVVISD
+6 ESESKKKIVIPA
-21 SALSGDD
+21 SALEPEQERGDNPVKLKQEEELEEQ
-28 GANEAD
+28 GQERREEQGQEQEEQEEQGEEERQEQGEEERQEQG
-34 YEEEQEEQEGGGGE
+34 EEEQEEPEEEKEQ
-48 GGGSEGAKKVK
+48 GAKR
-59 VKAKGKE
+59 
-66 GSGAGAAEAE
+66 
-76 EASASGSPPPSP
+76 
-88 PSPSKKKKEKKL
+88 KEKKQR
-100 KGEKIGKK
+100 KD
-108 KLNLDVGESE
+108 NHDDDDD
-118 SGEQRDKQPSAAS
+118 SGNDAS
-131 AAAAAATPT
+131 K
-140 SEDNDMSQLL
+140 LL

-160 KFFSDN
+160 KLFNDN
-166 PNVLVAHQIDS
+166 PNLLVAHQIDS
-177 YNEFISNGIS
+177 YNEFMINGIR

-198 QKEKNPQT
+198 QKEKDEKTDTFRNV
-206 NIYKHISRFYLGGK
+206 SRFYLGGK
-220 SGDKI
+220 NGDKI

-232 YDETATTSRVHYM
+232 YDETGSTSRVHYM

-259 TIHYDVEVEFEEDQQ
+259 TIHYDVEVEFDNVAIALEEEEGGEQ
-274 EEAMEA
+274 EKGSK
-280 ATSASGVVVVASAS
+280 TSASAS
-294 KKMIKTVTLPQIL
+294 KEKTVTTITLPQIL

-317 NLCILNGLPKDVL
+317 NLCILTGLPKDVI
-330 YNMGEDKNDHGG
+330 YNLGEDKSDHGG

-349 EKLIVSQEMFADNM
+349 EKILVSQEIFADNM
-363 LYTRVRSD
+363 LYVQTRSP

-403 PRYTNNQ
+403 PRYTNGQ

-442 CLLNMSENRDL
+442 CLLNMSENRDI

-484 SVVQAQNILMNFFLP
+484 SVVQAQQILMNFFLP

-522 LKAKIDNPIDRD
+522 VKANIDAPIDRD
-534 SFKYKRIKIAGKMIH
+534 SLKFKRIKIPGKLIH

-574 YAVYQENF
+574 SAILSERF
-582 IDIVKEYDDIFK
+582 TDIVKEYEDIFK
-594 DRIVEDGL
+594 DRIVEEGL

-608 DWGGSEFTKEAGIV
+608 DWGGSEFTRQAGIV

-640 NLPLDD
+640 NLPLDA

-663 MDPVDVPDN
+663 MDPVDVPDD

-681 THITNGCKGSDMIK
+681 AHVTNGCNGSDMTR
-695 WLLNEPEINLLSLEK
+695 WLLKEPGINLLSLEK

-716 YYQTKVFVNGSW
+716 YYQTKVFVNGAW
-728 IGVVSEPENVVKKIK
+728 IGVVADPEFVVGRIK
-743 MCRRLSLIPIYIS
+743 TCRRLSFIPVHVS
-756 CSWDIQL
+756 CSWDIQF
-763 REIAIFTDGGRPCRP
+763 REIQIFTDGGRACRP
-778 AYYYDPTKK
+778 VYYYNSDKQA
-787 MFAFQSKSVLKLLTT
+787 FAFQANKTIMKLLTE
-802 RKFSWN
+802 RKLSWN
-808 HICGG
+808 ELVGG
-813 FGVKKI
+813 FGIKRMNYNEFYNTDDVKSI
-819 NHSSFFTTTDMTNI
+819 M
-833 VKLYDDLPENIT
+833 KLYDNLPEGIT
-845 LDKMMNRAAVVE
+845 FERMAPRMAILE

-865 NTLFAFRPDDKVKRG
+865 NALFAFRPDDKVKDG

-912 NVFSCSQSKQA
+912 NTFSCSQSKQA

-943 NGQIPLVKTRYLKYF
+943 AGQIPLVKTRYLKYF
-958 NDEQNPY
+958 NNEQNPY
-965 GQNAIVAVMCYNG
+965 GQNAIVAIMCYNG

-1001 YNMYETREESKQSS
+1001 YNMYETREDSKQSS
-1015 GSRIDTR
+1015 GERVDSR
-1022 VLNMNEY
+1022 VVNMNDY
-1029 QQKNAVTNAG
+1029 QQQNAVVNAG

-1049 DSNGLIFENTLVT
+1049 DANGLILENTMVT

-1069 QVVSD
+1069 QVVTN
-1074 SKNAEGKV
+1074 SKNTGRV

-1094 GYVDKTYITEGS
+1094 GYVDKTYITEAA

-1114 AKVRIREDRAPNIGD
+1114 AKVRIREDRTPNIGD

-1147 QDMPFTPDG
+1147 KDMPFTADG
-1156 IRPDLIVN
+1156 VRPDLIVN

-1174 GQFVETVMAKACV
+1174 GQFVETIMAKACV
-1187 IYGAFGDCT
+1187 VYGAFGDCT

-1204 HETFGNMLLKENYSS
+1204 HATFGSMLQKENYSS
-1219 KGTQILYNGTTG
+1219 TGTQILYNGTTG

-1287 RDGIIGHGA
+1287 RDGVIAHGA
-1296 AHFLQ
+1296 TRFLQ
-1301 ESMLIRGDIYYMAIC
+1301 ESMLVRGDNYYMAIC
-1316 NKTGMTAIYNPDND
+1316 NKTGMTAIYNPDSD

-1341 KFNDV
+1341 QFNDAL
-1346 TTDNPKLVN
+1346 TDNPKLVN

-1362 FSIVQIPYSFK
+1362 FSVVQIPYSLK

-1380 TMNCVMRVITEDNIN
+1380 TMNCVMRVITEDNID
-1395 QIESMSFSNNYKLL
+1395 QIESMSFSDNYKILSGQVEDIDAGMEGGRRKRENNDSESNEFRL
-1409 SGEKNSDDASSSMNG
+1409 VISEPGRDDERVKEKIYANSNNSDGEGNTVEEIIIEEGANASPDFQQMFIANQSKQGANANANANANLNLESGEKE
-1424 GGKKQNVSNIY
+1424 K
-1435 DDGVQLLIQSDNA
+1435 DGL
-1448 NEEAQVVQL
+1448 
-1457 QEGGDG
+1457 
-1463 SENVFVNTGIDANT
+1463 
-1477 GDAYEQGGGRAQPQ
+1477 
-1491 PMTQNIVMNCNA
+1491 
-1503 NPRQNHDTNLEATST
+1503 
-1518 ENMGKEWI
+1518 GKEWTKLVDQ
-1526 EMIEPE
+1526 E
-1532 SNKKY
+1532 SGKEY

-1543 KDTMWYDPNP
+1543 KDTMWYPPQP
-1553 SKDYEYRPPNGWYT
+1553 SKDYELRPPFGWYA
-1567 VTIGGHD
+1567 VDIAGHI
-1574 YYHNPQKN
+1574 YLYNPQKN
-1582 LTKMR
+1582 LIKMP
-1587 EDVTPADA
+1587 EDVTFADA
-1595 NPVNE
+1595 NERPE
-1600 DENTTHDD
+1600 EETAEKKEETKTENL
-1608 DNANSTPSILMVQK
+1608 PSILMIEK
-1622 TDDENANN
+1622 MGGDGNN
-1630 EDDSSSSSSGPG
+1630 DNESGSSGSSSGNG
-1642 TKKIII
+1642 DKKIII

>member
-1 MSDSD
+1 MSA
-6 SSLQKESNKNVVISD
+6 SSESESKKKIVIQASALEPEQERGEHLKQKEEPEEEQGQKQEERKEQEQE
-21 SALSGDD
+21 GEER
-28 GANEAD
+28 GEKP
-34 YEEEQEEQEGGGGE
+34 EQRKEQEQEGKGEKEEEERREEQEEPEERQEQGE
-48 GGGSEGAKKVK
+48 KR
-59 VKAKGKE
+59 
-66 GSGAGAAEAE
+66 
-76 EASASGSPPPSP
+76 
-88 PSPSKKKKEKKL
+88 KEKKHR
-100 KGEKIGKK
+100 KDDDDDGDNG
-108 KLNLDVGESE
+108 
-118 SGEQRDKQPSAAS
+118 
-131 AAAAAATPT
+131 
-140 SEDNDMSQLL
+140 DNDDKSKLL

-160 KFFSDN
+160 KLFNDN
-166 PNVLVAHQIDS
+166 PNLLVAHQIDS
-177 YNEFISNGIS
+177 YNEFMINGIR

-198 QKEKNPQT
+198 QKEKDEKTDTFRNV
-206 NIYKHISRFYLGGK
+206 SRFYLGGK
-220 SGDKI
+220 NGDKI

-232 YDETATTSRVHYM
+232 YDETGTTSRVHYM

-259 TIHYDVEVEFEEDQQ
+259 TIHYDVEVEFDNITGDLEEEGRGGQQ
-274 EEAMEA
+274 ESSEK
-280 ATSASGVVVVASAS
+280 VVSRE
-294 KKMIKTVTLPQIL
+294 KTVTATITLPQIL

-317 NLCILNGLPKDVL
+317 NLCILTGLPKDVI
-330 YNMGEDKNDHGG
+330 YNLGEDKSDHGG

-349 EKLIVSQEMFADNM
+349 EKILVSQEIFADNM
-363 LYTRVRSD
+363 LYVQTRSP

-403 PRYTNNQ
+403 PRYTNGQ

-442 CLLNMSENRDL
+442 CLLNMSENRDI

-484 SVVQAQNILMNFFLP
+484 SVVQAQQILMNFFLP

-522 LKAKIDNPIDRD
+522 VKANIDAPIDRD
-534 SFKYKRIKIAGKMIH
+534 SLKFKRIKIPGKLIH

-574 YAVYQENF
+574 SAILSERF
-582 IDIVKEYDDIFK
+582 TDIVKEYEDIFK
-594 DRIVEDGL
+594 DRIVEEGL

-608 DWGGSEFTKEAGIV
+608 DWGGSEFTKQAGIV

-640 NLPLDD
+640 NLPLDA

-663 MDPVDVPDN
+663 MDPVDVPDD

-681 THITNGCKGSDMIK
+681 AHVTNGCNGSDMTR
-695 WLLNEPEINLLSLEK
+695 WLLKEPEINLLPLEK

-716 YYQTKVFVNGSW
+716 YYQTKVFVNGAW
-728 IGVVSEPENVVKKIK
+728 IGVVTDPELVVGRIK
-743 MCRRLSLIPIYIS
+743 TCRRLSFIPVHIS
-756 CSWDIQL
+756 CSWDIQF
-763 REIAIFTDGGRPCRP
+763 REIQIFTDGGRACRP
-778 AYYYDPTKK
+778 VYYYNSDKQA
-787 MFAFQSKSVLKLLTT
+787 FAFQANKTILKLLTE

-808 HICGG
+808 ELVGG
-813 FGVKKI
+813 FGIKRMNYNEFYNTDDVKSI
-819 NHSSFFTTTDMTNI
+819 M
-833 VKLYDDLPENIT
+833 KLYDNLPEGIT
-845 LDKMMNRAAVVE
+845 FERMAPRMAVLE

-865 NTLFAFRPDDKVKRG
+865 NALFAFRPDDKVKDG

-912 NVFSCSQSKQA
+912 NTFSCSQSKQA

-943 NGQIPLVKTRYLKYF
+943 AGQIPLVKTRYLEYF
-958 NDEQNPY
+958 NNEQNPY
-965 GQNAIVAVMCYNG
+965 GQNAIVAIMCYNG

-1001 YNMYETREESKQSS
+1001 YNMYETREDSKQSS
-1015 GSRIDTR
+1015 GERVDSR
-1022 VLNMNEY
+1022 VVNMNDY
-1029 QQKNAVTNAG
+1029 QQQNAVVNAG

-1049 DSNGLIFENTLVT
+1049 DTNGLILENTMVT

-1069 QVVSD
+1069 QVVTN
-1074 SKNAEGKV
+1074 SKNAGRV

-1094 GYVDKTYITEGS
+1094 GYVDKTYITEAA
-1106 NPDIPSRI
+1106 NPDAPSRI

-1147 QDMPFTPDG
+1147 KDMPFTADG
-1156 IRPDLIVN
+1156 VRPDLIVN

-1174 GQFVETVMAKACV
+1174 GQFVETIMAKACV
-1187 IYGAFGDCT
+1187 VYGAFGDCT

-1204 HETFGNMLLKENYSS
+1204 HATFGSMLQKENYSS
-1219 KGTQILYNGTTG
+1219 TGTQILYNGTTG

-1287 RDGIIGHGA
+1287 RDGVIAHGA
-1296 AHFLQ
+1296 TRFLQ
-1301 ESMLIRGDIYYMAIC
+1301 ESMLVRGDNYYMAIC
-1316 NKTGMTAIYNPDND
+1316 NKTGMTAIYNPDSD

-1341 KFNDV
+1341 QFNDAL
-1346 TTDNPKLVN
+1346 TDNPKLVN

-1362 FSIVQIPYSFK
+1362 FSVVQIPYSLK

-1380 TMNCVMRVITEDNIN
+1380 TMNCVMRVITEDNID
-1395 QIESMSFSNNYKLL
+1395 QIESMSFSDNYKILSGQVEDIDADIELL
-1409 SGEKNSDDASSSMNG
+1409 EGGRRKRATNDSDSNEFRLVISEPGRDDEHVKEKIYANSNNDNEGNTVEEIIIEEGANASPDFQQMFIASQSKQGANANVNANANINLESGEKDS
-1424 GGKKQNVSNIY
+1424 
-1435 DDGVQLLIQSDNA
+1435 L
-1448 NEEAQVVQL
+1448 
-1457 QEGGDG
+1457 
-1463 SENVFVNTGIDANT
+1463 
-1477 GDAYEQGGGRAQPQ
+1477 
-1491 PMTQNIVMNCNA
+1491 
-1503 NPRQNHDTNLEATST
+1503 
-1518 ENMGKEWI
+1518 GKEWTKLVDQ
-1526 EMIEPE
+1526 E
-1532 SNKKY
+1532 SGKEY

-1543 KDTMWYDPNP
+1543 KDTMWYPPQP
-1553 SKDYEYRPPNGWYT
+1553 SKDYELRPPFGWYA
-1567 VTIGGHD
+1567 VDIAGHI
-1574 YYHNPQKN
+1574 YLYNPQKN
-1582 LTKMR
+1582 LIKMP
-1587 EDVTPADA
+1587 EDVTFADA
-1595 NPVNE
+1595 NERPE
-1600 DENTTHDD
+1600 EETAEKKEETKTENL
-1608 DNANSTPSILMVQK
+1608 PSILMIEK
-1622 TDDENANN
+1622 TGDNDNENNSN
-1630 EDDSSSSSSGPG
+1630 GSSSGNG
-1642 TKKIII
+1642 DKKIII

>member
-1 MSDSD
+1 MLDD
-6 SSLQKESNKNVVISD
+6 LESNKKNIVIAN
-21 SALSGDD
+21 SALSSLSSSENKEGKEEEEEGEQEQGMMKG
-28 GANEAD
+28 GAKKTKVTQVVAEAEGEKEKKEEEKK
-34 YEEEQEEQEGGGGE
+34 EEEQEGDKP
-48 GGGSEGAKKVK
+48 S
-59 VKAKGKE
+59 
-66 GSGAGAAEAE
+66 
-76 EASASGSPPPSP
+76 SPPPSP
-88 PSPSKKKKEKKL
+88 QSPSKQKKKKEKKSD
-100 KGEKIGKK
+100 K
-108 KLNLDVGESE
+108 KLGLDVGEV
-118 SGEQRDKQPSAAS
+118 GEQAKPSSSSSS
-131 AAAAAATPT
+131 AAAADA
-140 SEDNDMSQLL
+140 ENEMSQLL

-160 KFFSDN
+160 KLFSDN
-166 PNVLVAHQIDS
+166 PNILVAHQLDS

-206 NIYKHISRFYLGGK
+206 DAYKHISRFYLGGK
-220 SGDKI
+220 TGDKI

-232 YDETATTSRVHYM
+232 YDETGTTSRVHYM

-259 TIHYDVEVEFEEDQQ
+259 TIHYDVDVEFEQEEQQ
-274 EEAMEA
+274 EKQ
-280 ATSASGVVVVASAS
+280 ASEVVSVST
-294 KKMIKTVTLPQIL
+294 KKIIKTVTLPQIL

-317 NLCILNGLPKDVL
+317 NLCILSGLPKDVI
-330 YNMGEDKNDHGG
+330 YNMGEDKSDHGG

-349 EKLIVSQEMFADNM
+349 EKLIVSQEIFADNM
-363 LYTRVRSD
+363 LYTRTRSA

-442 CLLNMSENRDL
+442 CLLNMAENRDL

-484 SVVQAQNILMNFFLP
+484 GVVQAQNILMNFFLP

-522 LKAKIDNPIDRD
+522 LKAKIDIPIDRD
-534 SFKYKRIKIAGKMIH
+534 SLKFKRIKIPGKMLH

-582 IDIVKEYDDIFK
+582 TDIVKEYDDIFK

-608 DWGGSEFTKEAGIV
+608 NWGGSEFTKEAGIV

-663 MDPVDVPDN
+663 MDPVDVPDS

-681 THITNGCKGSDMIK
+681 THVTNGCKGSDMIQ
-695 WLLNEPEINLLSLEK
+695 WLLNEPGINLLSLEK

-716 YYQTKVFVNGSW
+716 YYQTKVFVNGNW
-728 IGVVSEPENVVKKIK
+728 VGVVSEPEDVVQKIK
-743 MCRRLSLIPIYIS
+743 KCRRLSMIPIYIS
-756 CSWDIQL
+756 CSWDIEM
-763 REIAIFTDGGRPCRP
+763 REINIFTDGGRPCRP
-778 AYYYDPTKK
+778 AYYYDPSKK
-787 MFAFQSKSVLKLLTT
+787 MYAFQAKSILKLLTT
-802 RKFSWN
+802 RKFSWK
-808 HICGG
+808 HLVGG
-813 FGVKKI
+813 FGIKQI
-819 NHSSFFTTTDMTNI
+819 NHNSFYTTTDMTNI
-833 VKLYDDLPENIT
+833 VKLYDELPENIT
-845 LDKMMNRAAVVE
+845 FEKMMNRAAVVE
-857 YIDASEEN
+857 YIDVSEEN
-865 NTLFAFRPDDKVKRG
+865 NAMFAFRPDDKVKPG
-880 GAQFTHSDI
+880 SAQFTHSDI

-965 GQNAIVAVMCYNG
+965 GQNVMVAIMCYNG

-1015 GSRIDTR
+1015 GDRIDTR
-1022 VLNMNEY
+1022 VLNMNDY
-1029 QQKNAVTNAG
+1029 QQKNAIANAG

-1049 DSNGLIFENTLVT
+1049 DSNGLIIENTLVS

-1069 QVVSD
+1069 QVVSE

-1156 IRPDLIVN
+1156 IRPDLIIN

-1174 GQFVETVMAKACV
+1174 GQFVETIMAKACV

-1219 KGTQILYNGTTG
+1219 SGTQILYNGTTG

-1287 RDGIIGHGA
+1287 RDGVIAHGA
-1296 AHFLQ
+1296 TRFLQ
-1301 ESMLIRGDIYYMAIC
+1301 ESMLVRGDNYYMAIC

-1341 KFNDV
+1341 QFNDAL
-1346 TTDNPKLVN
+1346 TDNPKLVN

-1362 FSIVQIPYSFK
+1362 FSVVQIPYSLK

-1380 TMNCVMRVITEDNIN
+1380 TMNCVMRIITEENID
-1395 QIESMSFSNNYKLL
+1395 QIESMSFSNNYKILSGSKDADIESSMEGGRGKKMDTSNDDL
-1409 SGEKNSDDASSSMNG
+1409 RLVISDPTRDNIDAVKQQQQQPFTSDEDENVVEEIIIEQGNLRDDVSPDLQMLKAKLMESQSIQHSNASTNLESGEKDS
-1424 GGKKQNVSNIY
+1424 
-1435 DDGVQLLIQSDNA
+1435 L
-1448 NEEAQVVQL
+1448 
-1457 QEGGDG
+1457 
-1463 SENVFVNTGIDANT
+1463 
-1477 GDAYEQGGGRAQPQ
+1477 
-1491 PMTQNIVMNCNA
+1491 
-1503 NPRQNHDTNLEATST
+1503 
-1518 ENMGKEWI
+1518 GKEWTKLVDQ
-1526 EMIEPE
+1526 E
-1532 SNKKY
+1532 SGKEY

-1543 KDTMWYDPNP
+1543 KDTMWYPPQP
-1553 SKDYEYRPPNGWYT
+1553 SKDYELRPPFGWYA
-1567 VTIGGHD
+1567 VDIAGHI
-1574 YYHNPQKN
+1574 YLYNPQKN
-1582 LTKMR
+1582 LIKMP
-1587 EDVTPADA
+1587 EDVTFADA
-1595 NPVNE
+1595 NERPEEVIE
-1600 DENTTHDD
+1600 KKEEIKTENL
-1608 DNANSTPSILMVQK
+1608 PSILMIEK
-1622 TDDENANN
+1622 TGGDDQIE
-1630 EDDSSSSSSGPG
+1630 SSSSGSSSSG
-1642 TKKIII
+1642 DKKIII

>member
-1 MSDSD
+1 MLDD
-6 SSLQKESNKNVVISD
+6 LESNKKNIVIAN
-21 SALSGDD
+21 SALSSNENKEEGKETMEG
-28 GANEAD
+28 GAKKAKQVKAAAAAEEGAEAAAAAA
-34 YEEEQEEQEGGGGE
+34 EEGEGEGEKKKKEGEQEGQ
-48 GGGSEGAKKVK
+48 EGA
-59 VKAKGKE
+59 
-66 GSGAGAAEAE
+66 
-76 EASASGSPPPSP
+76 PPQ
-88 PSPSKKKKEKKL
+88 SPSKQKKKKEKKSD
-100 KGEKIGKK
+100 K
-108 KLNLDVGESE
+108 KLGLDVGEEVSE
-118 SGEQRDKQPSAAS
+118 VGEQAKPSSSSSS
-131 AAAAAATPT
+131 AAAADTE
-140 SEDNDMSQLL
+140 SEMSQLL

-160 KFFSDN
+160 KLFSDN
-166 PNVLVAHQIDS
+166 PNILVAHQLDS

-198 QKEKNPQT
+198 QKEKNLQT
-206 NIYKHISRFYLGGK
+206 DAYKHISRFYLGGK
-220 SGDKI
+220 TGDKI

-232 YDETATTSRVHYM
+232 YDETGTTSRVHYM

-259 TIHYDVEVEFEEDQQ
+259 TIHYDVDVEFEQEQQ
-274 EEAMEA
+274 EQQEQQAVSEAVSSS
-280 ATSASGVVVVASAS
+280 T
-294 KKMIKTVTLPQIL
+294 KKIIKKLTTVTLPQIL

-317 NLCILNGLPKDVL
+317 DLCILSGLPKDVI
-330 YNMGEDKNDHGG
+330 YNMGEDKSDHGG

-349 EKLIVSQEMFADNM
+349 EKLIVSQEIFADNM
-363 LYTRVRSD
+363 LYTRTRSA

-403 PRYTNNQ
+403 PKYTNNQ

-442 CLLNMSENRDL
+442 CLLNMAENRDL

-478 VFIKGK
+478 LFVKGK
-484 SVVQAQNILMNFFLP
+484 GVVQSQNILMNFFLP

-522 LKAKIDNPIDRD
+522 LKAKIDIPIDRD
-534 SFKYKRIKIAGKMIH
+534 SLKFKRVKIPGKMLH

-608 DWGGSEFTKEAGIV
+608 NWGGSEFTKEAGIV

-663 MDPVDVPDN
+663 MDPVDVPDS

-681 THITNGCKGSDMIK
+681 THVTNGCKGSDMIQ
-695 WLLNEPEINLLSLEK
+695 WLLNEPGINLLSLEK

-716 YYQTKVFVNGSW
+716 YYQTKVFVNGNW
-728 IGVVSEPENVVKKIK
+728 VGVVSEPEDVVQKIK
-743 MCRRLSLIPIYIS
+743 KCRRLSMIPIYIS
-756 CSWDIQL
+756 CSWDIQM
-763 REIAIFTDGGRPCRP
+763 REINIFTDGGRPCRP
-778 AYYYDPTKK
+778 AYYYDPSKK
-787 MFAFQSKSVLKLLTT
+787 MYAFQAKSILKLLTT
-802 RKFSWN
+802 RKFSWK
-808 HICGG
+808 HLVGG
-813 FGVKKI
+813 FGIKQI
-819 NHSSFFTTTDMTNI
+819 NHNSFFTTTDMTNI
-833 VKLYDDLPENIT
+833 VKLYDKLPENIT
-845 LDKMMNRAAVVE
+845 FEKMMNRSAVVE
-857 YIDASEEN
+857 YIDVSEEN
-865 NTLFAFRPDDKVKRG
+865 NAMFAFRPDDKVKPG
-880 GAQFTHSDI
+880 SAQFTHSDI

-965 GQNAIVAVMCYNG
+965 GQNVMVAIMSYNG

-1015 GSRIDTR
+1015 GDRIDTR
-1022 VLNMNEY
+1022 VLNMNDY
-1029 QQKNAVTNAG
+1029 QQKNAIANAW

-1049 DSNGLIFENTLVT
+1049 DSNGLIIENTPVS

-1069 QVVSD
+1069 QVVSE
-1074 SKNAEGKV
+1074 SKNSTGKV

-1147 QDMPFTPDG
+1147 QDMPFTSDG

-1219 KGTQILYNGTTG
+1219 SGTQILYNGTTG

-1301 ESMLIRGDIYYMAIC
+1301 ESMLIRGDVYYMAIC

-1341 KFNDV
+1341 EFNDAL
-1346 TTDNPKLVN
+1346 TDNPKLVN

-1362 FSIVQIPYSFK
+1362 FSVVQIPYSFK

-1380 TMNCVMRVITEDNIN
+1380 TMNCVMRIITEDNIN

-1409 SGEKNSDDASSSMNG
+1409 SGEKTFASIDTSLMKGGNKNADNTQDDDGIQLLISSDDASLQQGGNGNEDATTMDNADNGDNADMDINADFQNG
-1424 GGKKQNVSNIY
+1424 GR
-1435 DDGVQLLIQSDNA
+1435 
-1448 NEEAQVVQL
+1448 
-1457 QEGGDG
+1457 
-1463 SENVFVNTGIDANT
+1463 T
-1477 GDAYEQGGGRAQPQ
+1477 RAQRQPM
-1491 PMTQNIVMNCNA
+1491 PMTQNIVMNCSPNSSK
-1503 NPRQNHDTNLEATST
+1503 NPNYDTNLEATST

-1526 EMIEPE
+1526 EMVDPE
-1532 SNKKY
+1532 SKKKY
-1537 YYNEKT
+1537 FYNEKT
-1543 KDTMWYDPNP
+1543 KETMWYQPNP
-1553 SKDYEYRPPNGWYT
+1553 AKDYEYRPPNGWYT
-1567 VTIGGHD
+1567 ITIGEHD
-1574 YYHNPQKN
+1574 YYHNPEKN
-1582 LTKMR
+1582 FIKMR

-1600 DENTTHDD
+1600 DETTGKDSSTHDD
-1608 DNANSTPSILMVQK
+1608 DDSTPSILMVQK
-1622 TDDENANN
+1622 NDEVKEN
-1630 EDDSSSSSSGPG
+1630 EDGSSSDSSG

>member
-1 MSDSD
+1 MSDS
-6 SSLQKESNKNVVISD
+6 ESNKKNIVIAN
-21 SALSGDD
+21 SALSSTENKEGKEEGEGEGEGEQEQGMIEG
-28 GANEAD
+28 GAKKTKATQVVASAAEGEEEKK
-34 YEEEQEEQEGGGGE
+34 EEEQEGDKP
-48 GGGSEGAKKVK
+48 S
-59 VKAKGKE
+59 
-66 GSGAGAAEAE
+66 S
-76 EASASGSPPPSP
+76 PSP
-88 PSPSKKKKEKKL
+88 PQSPSKQKKKKEKKSD
-100 KGEKIGKK
+100 K
-108 KLNLDVGESE
+108 KLGLDVGEV
-118 SGEQRDKQPSAAS
+118 GEEAKPSSSAS
-131 AAAAAATPT
+131 AAADVE
-140 SEDNDMSQLL
+140 SEMSQLL

-160 KFFSDN
+160 KLFSDN
-166 PNVLVAHQIDS
+166 PNILVAHQLDS
-177 YNEFISNGIS
+177 YNEFISNGIR

-206 NIYKHISRFYLGGK
+206 DAYKHISRFYLGGK
-220 SGDKI
+220 TGDKI

-232 YDETATTSRVHYM
+232 YDETGTTSRVHYM

-259 TIHYDVEVEFEEDQQ
+259 TIHYDVDVEFEQEEQQ
-274 EEAMEA
+274 EAEAISSS
-280 ATSASGVVVVASAS
+280 T
-294 KKMIKTVTLPQIL
+294 KKIIKTVTTVTLPQIL

-317 NLCILNGLPKDVL
+317 NLCILSGLPKDVM
-330 YNMGEDKNDHGG
+330 YNMGEDKSDHGG

-349 EKLIVSQEMFADNM
+349 EKLIVSQEIFADNM
-363 LYTRVRSD
+363 LYTRTRSA

-410 IVVEIPNVKR
+410 IVVEIPNVKK

-442 CLLNMSENRDL
+442 CLLNMKENKDL
-453 IELFRP
+453 IEVFRP

-484 SVVQAQNILMNFFLP
+484 GVVQAQNILMNFFLP

-522 LKAKIDNPIDRD
+522 LKAKIDIPIDRD
-534 SFKYKRIKIAGKMIH
+534 SLKFKRVKIPGKMLH

-608 DWGGSEFTKEAGIV
+608 NWGGSEFTKEAGIV

-663 MDPVDVPDN
+663 MDPVDVPDS

-681 THITNGCKGSDMIK
+681 THVTNGCKGSDMIR
-695 WLLNEPEINLLSLEK
+695 WLLNEPGINLLSLEK

-728 IGVVSEPENVVKKIK
+728 VGVVSEPEDVVQKIK
-743 MCRRLSLIPIYIS
+743 TCRRLSMIPIYTS
-756 CSWDIQL
+756 CSWDIQM
-763 REIAIFTDGGRPCRP
+763 REINIFTDGGRPCRP
-778 AYYYDPTKK
+778 AYYYDPAKK
-787 MFAFQSKSVLKLLTT
+787 MYAFQAKSILKLLTT

-808 HICGG
+808 YIVGG
-813 FGVKKI
+813 FGIKQI
-819 NHSSFFTTTDMTNI
+819 NHNLFFTTTDMTNI
-833 VKLYDDLPENIT
+833 VKLYDDVPESIT
-845 LDKMMNRAAVVE
+845 FEKMMNRAAVVE
-857 YIDASEEN
+857 YIDVSEEN
-865 NTLFAFRPDDKVKRG
+865 NAMFAFRPDDKVKP
-880 GAQFTHSDI
+880 GARQFTHSDI

-965 GQNAIVAVMCYNG
+965 GQNALVAIMSYNG

-1015 GSRIDTR
+1015 GDRIDTR
-1022 VLNMNEY
+1022 ILNMNDY
-1029 QQKNAVTNAG
+1029 QQKNAIANAG

-1049 DSNGLIFENTLVT
+1049 DSNGLIIENTPVS

-1069 QVVSD
+1069 QVVSE
-1074 SKNAEGKV
+1074 SKNSTGKV

-1106 NPDIPSRI
+1106 NPDVPSRI

-1219 KGTQILYNGTTG
+1219 NGTQILYNGTTG

-1301 ESMLIRGDIYYMAIC
+1301 ESMLIRGDVYYMAIC

-1341 KFNDV
+1341 EFNDAL
-1346 TTDNPKLVN
+1346 TDNPKLVN

-1362 FSIVQIPYSFK
+1362 FSVVQIPYSFK

-1380 TMNCVMRVITEDNIN
+1380 TMNCVMRIITEDNIN

-1409 SGEKNSDDASSSMNG
+1409 SGEKTFESVDTSLMKG
-1424 GGKKQNVSNIY
+1424 GNKNVDNAD
-1435 DDGVQLLIQSDNA
+1435 DDGVQLLIPNDATMDSYDASQQQGG
-1448 NEEAQVVQL
+1448 NEDA
-1457 QEGGDG
+1457 
-1463 SENVFVNTGIDANT
+1463 TMDANADVDINA
-1477 GDAYEQGGGRAQPQ
+1477 DAQNEQDGGRSAP
-1491 PMTQNIVMNCNA
+1491 PMTQNIVMNCTPNSSQ
-1503 NPRQNHDTNLEATST
+1503 NPNHSTNLEPIST

-1526 EMIEPE
+1526 KMVEPE
-1532 SNKKY
+1532 SKKEY

-1543 KDTMWYDPNP
+1543 KDTMWYEPNP
-1553 SKDYEYRPPNGWYT
+1553 SKDYDLRPPNGWYT

-1582 LTKMR
+1582 LIKMP

-1600 DENTTHDD
+1600 DENTGNDSSTHDD
-1608 DNANSTPSILMVQK
+1608 NDSTPSILMVQK
-1622 TDDENANN
+1622 TDEVADN
-1630 EDDSSSSSSGPG
+1630 EDGSSSDSSG

>member
-1 MSDSD
+1 MSDT
-6 SSLQKESNKNVVISD
+6 KKVVIAE
-21 SALSGDD
+21 SALPHD
-28 GANEAD
+28 NE
-34 YEEEQEEQEGGGGE
+34 EGITEGGGEEMME
-48 GGGSEGAKKVK
+48 GGAKKVK
-59 VKAKGKE
+59 EKE
-66 GSGAGAAEAE
+66 KEAAA
-76 EASASGSPPPSP
+76 AAAAASGEGEGEEKKKEEQEEEPLSPRKSKSPPPSQP
-88 PSPSKKKKEKKL
+88 PSPSKQKKMKEKKSD
-100 KGEKIGKK
+100 KK
-108 KLNLDVGESE
+108 KLGLDVGDQ
-118 SGEQRDKQPSAAS
+118 GEKTSAS
-131 AAAAAATPT
+131 A
-140 SEDNDMSQLL
+140 SDDNDMSQLL

-160 KFFSDN
+160 KFFNDN
-166 PNVLVAHQIDS
+166 PNILVAHQLDS

-206 NIYKHISRFYLGGK
+206 DVYKHISRFYLGGK
-220 SGDKI
+220 TGDKI

-232 YDETATTSRVHYM
+232 YDETGTTSRVHYM

-259 TIHYDVEVEFEEDQQ
+259 TIHYDVDVEFEQEGQDEQ
-274 EEAMEA
+274 EEASQA
-280 ATSASGVVVVASAS
+280 AVSSST
-294 KKMIKTVTLPQIL
+294 KNIMKTVTLPQIL

-317 NLCILNGLPKDVL
+317 NLCILSGLPKDVL
-330 YNMGEDKNDHGG
+330 YNMGEDKSDHGG

-363 LYTRVRSD
+363 LYTRVRSE

-410 IVVEIPNVKR
+410 IVVEIPNVKK

-453 IELFRP
+453 IEFFRP

-534 SFKYKRIKIAGKMIH
+534 SFKYKRIKIPGKMLH

-594 DRIVEDGL
+594 DRIVEDGM

-608 DWGGSEFTKEAGIV
+608 NWGGSEFTKEAGIV

-663 MDPVDVPDN
+663 MDPVDVPDS

-681 THITNGCKGSDMIK
+681 THVTNGCKGSDMIR
-695 WLLNEPEINLLSLEK
+695 WLLNEPGINLLSLEK

-728 IGVVSEPENVVKKIK
+728 VGVVSEPEDVVHKIK
-743 MCRRLSLIPIYIS
+743 TCRRLSMIPIYIS
-756 CSWDIQL
+756 CSWDIQM
-763 REIAIFTDGGRPCRP
+763 REINIFTDGGRPCRP
-778 AYYYDPTKK
+778 AYYYDPAKK
-787 MFAFQSKSVLKLLTT
+787 MFAFQSKSILKLLTT

-808 HICGG
+808 HIVGG
-813 FGVKKI
+813 FGIKKI
-819 NHSSFFTTTDMTNI
+819 NHNSFFTTTDMTNI
-833 VKLYDDLPENIT
+833 VKLYDDVPENIT
-845 LDKMMNRAAVVE
+845 FDKMMNRAAVIE

-865 NTLFAFRPDDKVKRG
+865 NTLFAFRPDDKVKPG
-880 GAQFTHSDI
+880 SAQFTHSDI

-965 GQNAIVAVMCYNG
+965 GQNAIVAIMSYNG

-1015 GSRIDTR
+1015 GDRIDTR
-1022 VLNMNEY
+1022 VLNMNDY
-1029 QQKNAVTNAG
+1029 QQKNAITNAG

-1049 DSNGLIFENTLVT
+1049 DSNGLIIENTLVT

-1069 QVVSD
+1069 QVVSE
-1074 SKNAEGKV
+1074 SKNTEGKV

-1106 NPDIPSRI
+1106 NPEIPSRI

-1147 QDMPFTPDG
+1147 QDMPFTSDG

-1187 IYGAFGDCT
+1187 VYGAFGDCT

-1341 KFNDV
+1341 EFNDAL
-1346 TTDNPKLVN
+1346 TDNPKLVN

-1362 FSIVQIPYSFK
+1362 FSVVQIPYSFK

-1380 TMNCVMRVITEDNIN
+1380 TMNCVMRIITEDNIN

-1409 SGEKNSDDASSSMNG
+1409 SGEKSIASIDTSVMK
-1424 GGKKQNVSNIY
+1424 GGKNNVDSAD
-1435 DDGVQLLIQSDNA
+1435 DDGVQLLIPSDSTTDSYDTS
-1448 NEEAQVVQL
+1448 L
-1457 QEGGDG
+1457 QQGGYEGATMNDG
-1463 SENVFVNTGIDANT
+1463 SDMDGGANMDIDLQNYQEN
-1477 GDAYEQGGGRAQPQ
+1477 EQSGGRAQPQ
-1491 PMTQNIVMNCNA
+1491 PMTQNIVMNCNP
-1503 NPRQNHDTNLEATST
+1503 NNDTNLEANSS

-1526 EMIEPE
+1526 KMIEPE
-1532 SNKKY
+1532 SKKEY
-1537 YYNEKT
+1537 YYNKKT
-1543 KDTMWYDPNP
+1543 KDTMWYEPNP
-1553 SKDYEYRPPNGWYT
+1553 AKDYEYRPPNGWYT

-1582 LTKMR
+1582 LIKMR

-1600 DENTTHDD
+1600 DENTGKSSSTHDD
-1608 DNANSTPSILMVQK
+1608 DNSTPSILMVKK
-1622 TDDENANN
+1622 TDEVTDN
-1630 EDDSSSSSSGPG
+1630 EDGSSSSSDSSG

>member
-1 MSDSD
+1 MSSE
-6 SSLQKESNKNVVISD
+6 SKKKIVIPASALEPEQEERGQEQKQKEKGESEERQEERGQEQKEGE
-21 SALSGDD
+21 SG
-28 GANEAD
+28 ER
-34 YEEEQEEQEGGGGE
+34 QEEQEP
-48 GGGSEGAKKVK
+48 
-59 VKAKGKE
+59 
-66 GSGAGAAEAE
+66 E
-76 EASASGSPPPSP
+76 EQKPEERGQEQEEEEEQRE
-88 PSPSKKKKEKKL
+88 KRKEKKD
-100 KGEKIGKK
+100 KKRRKDDGDGDGDDGDGGENG
-108 KLNLDVGESE
+108 DE
-118 SGEQRDKQPSAAS
+118 
-131 AAAAAATPT
+131 T
-140 SEDNDMSQLL
+140 SRLL

-160 KFFSDN
+160 KLFNDN
-166 PNVLVAHQIDS
+166 PNLLVAHHIDS
-177 YNEFISNGIS
+177 YNEFMVNGIR
-187 QIFKEHNPIVF
+187 QIFKEHNPIIF
-198 QKEKNPQT
+198 QKEKDQKTDTFRNV
-206 NIYKHISRFYLGGK
+206 SRFYLGGK
-220 SGDKI
+220 NGDKI

-232 YDETATTSRVHYM
+232 YDDTGSTSRVHYM

-259 TIHYDVEVEFEEDQQ
+259 TIHYDVDVEFDNVTQ
-274 EEAMEA
+274 EEGGGGEQEMGIGPGKA
-280 ATSASGVVVVASAS
+280 VS
-294 KKMIKTVTLPQIL
+294 KEKTVTITLPQVL

-317 NLCILNGLPKDVL
+317 NLCILTGLPKDVA
-330 YNMGEDKNDHGG
+330 YNLGEDKSDHGG

-349 EKLIVSQEMFADNM
+349 EKIIVSQEIFADNM
-363 LYTRVRSD
+363 LYIQTRSP

-397 YMVAPT
+397 HMMAPT
-403 PRYTNNQ
+403 PRYTNGQ

-442 CLLNMSENRDL
+442 CLLNMSENQDL

-484 SVVQAQNILMNFFLP
+484 SVVQAQHILMNFFLP
-499 QIGELNFQS
+499 QIGELNYQS

-522 LKAKIDNPIDRD
+522 VKANIDSPIDRD
-534 SFKYKRIKIAGKMIH
+534 SLKFKRIKISGKLIH
-549 SLFNEYYAQQI
+549 SLFNEYYTQQI

-574 YAVYQENF
+574 SAILSERF
-582 IDIVKEYDDIFK
+582 TDIVKEYEDIFK
-594 DRIVEDGL
+594 DRIVEEGL

-608 DWGGSEFTKEAGIV
+608 DWGGSEFTKQAGIV

-640 NLPLDD
+640 NLPLDA

-663 MDPVDVPDN
+663 MDPVDVPDD

-681 THITNGCKGSDMIK
+681 AHITNGCNGSDMTR
-695 WLLNEPEINLLSLEK
+695 WLLKEPGINLLSLEK

-716 YYQTKVFVNGSW
+716 YYQTKVFVNGAW
-728 IGVVSEPENVVKKIK
+728 IGVVVDPELVIHRIK
-743 MCRRLSLIPIYIS
+743 TCRRLSFIPAHIS
-756 CSWDIQL
+756 CSWDIQF
-763 REIAIFTDGGRPCRP
+763 REIQIFTDGGRACRP
-778 AYYYDPTKK
+778 VYYYNRDKQA
-787 MFAFQSKSVLKLLTT
+787 FAFQANKTILKILKE
-802 RKFSWN
+802 RKFSWDELV
-808 HICGG
+808 GG
-813 FGVKKI
+813 FGVKRI
-819 NHSSFFTTTDMTNI
+819 NYNEFYNTDDMSSIM
-833 VKLYDDLPENIT
+833 KLYDNLSEGTTFERMAPR
-845 LDKMMNRAAVVE
+845 MAVLE

-865 NTLFAFRPDDKVKRG
+865 NALFAFRPDDKVKDG

-912 NVFSCSQSKQA
+912 NTFSCSQSKQA

-943 NGQIPLVKTRYLKYF
+943 AGQIPLVKTRYLKYF
-958 NDEQNPY
+958 NNEQNPY
-965 GQNAIVAVMCYNG
+965 GQNAIVAIMCYNG

-1015 GSRIDTR
+1015 GERVDSR
-1022 VLNMNEY
+1022 VVNMNDY
-1029 QQKNAVTNAG
+1029 QQQNAVVNAG

-1049 DSNGLIFENTLVT
+1049 DANGLILENTMVT

-1069 QVVSD
+1069 QVVTN
-1074 SKNAEGKV
+1074 SKNSGRV

-1094 GYVDKTYITEGS
+1094 GYVDKTYITEAA
-1106 NPDIPSRI
+1106 NPEIPSRI

-1147 QDMPFTPDG
+1147 KDMPFTADG
-1156 IRPDLIVN
+1156 VRPDLIVN

-1174 GQFVETVMAKACV
+1174 GQFVETIMAKACV
-1187 IYGAFGDCT
+1187 VYGAFGDCT

-1204 HETFGNMLLKENYSS
+1204 QATFGSMLQKENYSS
-1219 KGTQILYNGTTG
+1219 TGTQVLYNGTTG

-1287 RDGIIGHGA
+1287 RDGVIAHGA
-1296 AHFLQ
+1296 TRFLQ
-1301 ESMLIRGDIYYMAIC
+1301 ESMLVRGDNYYMAIC
-1316 NKTGMTAIYNPDND
+1316 NKTGMTAIYNPDGD

-1341 KFNDV
+1341 QFNDAL
-1346 TTDNPKLVN
+1346 TDNPKLVN

-1362 FSIVQIPYSFK
+1362 FSVVQIPYSLK

-1380 TMNCVMRVITEDNIN
+1380 TMNCVMRIITEDNID
-1395 QIESMSFSNNYKLL
+1395 QIESMSFSNNYKIISGSVDADIESLEQGRGQRQNSNSDDFRL
-1409 SGEKNSDDASSSMNG
+1409 VISESNSNPNRDTHDVEQKSDENDENEGGVVAEDATSSASSASSTDLQMLQANLVASQSKQGANVTQNASTNLESGEKDS
-1424 GGKKQNVSNIY
+1424 
-1435 DDGVQLLIQSDNA
+1435 L
-1448 NEEAQVVQL
+1448 
-1457 QEGGDG
+1457 
-1463 SENVFVNTGIDANT
+1463 
-1477 GDAYEQGGGRAQPQ
+1477 
-1491 PMTQNIVMNCNA
+1491 
-1503 NPRQNHDTNLEATST
+1503 
-1518 ENMGKEWI
+1518 GKEWTKLVDQ
-1526 EMIEPE
+1526 E
-1532 SNKKY
+1532 SGKEY
-1537 YYNEKT
+1537 YYNELT
-1543 KDTMWYDPNP
+1543 KDTMWFTPQP
-1553 SKDYEYRPPNGWYT
+1553 SKDYELRPPFGWYA
-1567 VTIGGHD
+1567 IDNAGHI
-1574 YYHNPQKN
+1574 YLHNPQKN
-1582 LTKMR
+1582 LIEMP
-1587 EDVTPADA
+1587 ENVTFADA
-1595 NPVNE
+1595 NERPE
-1600 DENTTHDD
+1600 EAAEKKEETKTENL
-1608 DNANSTPSILMVQK
+1608 PSILMIEK
-1622 TDDENANN
+1622 TGDNDGTE
-1630 EDDSSSSSSGPG
+1630 SSSSGSSSG
-1642 TKKIII
+1642 NRDKKIIM

>member
-1 MSDSD
+1 MSEEKKNIIIQESALTTNEDDNDGGKNINGQEDMEDMDGGAKAKGAKAKGAEESEEEAKKEEEEEPKE
-6 SSLQKESNKNVVISD
+6 QKEAK
-21 SALSGDD
+21 
-28 GANEAD
+28 EAK
-34 YEEEQEEQEGGGGE
+34 Q
-48 GGGSEGAKKVK
+48 KKVK
-59 VKAKGKE
+59 
-66 GSGAGAAEAE
+66 
-76 EASASGSPPPSP
+76 
-88 PSPSKKKKEKKL
+88 EKKS
-100 KGEKIGKK
+100 GNK
-108 KLNLDVGESE
+108 KLGLDVGEQ
-118 SGEQRDKQPSAAS
+118 GEKGEKSS
-131 AAAAAATPT
+131 AAAAA
-140 SEDNDMSQLL
+140 SDENEMSQLL

-160 KFFSDN
+160 KLFSDN
-166 PNVLVAHQIDS
+166 PNILVAHQLDS

-206 NIYKHISRFYLGGK
+206 DVYKHISRFYLGGK
-220 SGDKI
+220 TGDKI

-232 YDETATTSRVHYM
+232 YDETGTTSRVHYM

-259 TIHYDVEVEFEEDQQ
+259 TIHYDVDVEFEQEEQQQQ
-274 EEAMEA
+274 EASEAVSSS
-280 ATSASGVVVVASAS
+280 T
-294 KKMIKTVTLPQIL
+294 KKFTKTVTLPQIL

-317 NLCILNGLPKDVL
+317 NLCMLSGLPKDVI
-330 YNMGEDKNDHGG
+330 YNMGEDKSDHGG

-371 DDKYSHSVEIRTVSE
+371 DDKYSHSIEIRTVSE

-410 IVVEIPNVKR
+410 IVVEIPNVKK

-442 CLLNMSENRDL
+442 CLLNMAENRDL

-522 LKAKIDNPIDRD
+522 LKAKIDIPIDRD
-534 SFKYKRIKIAGKMIH
+534 SFKYKRIKIPGKMLH

-582 IDIVKEYDDIFK
+582 TDIVKEYDDIFK

-608 DWGGSEFTKEAGIV
+608 NWGGSEFTKEAGIV

-663 MDPVDVPDN
+663 MDPVDVPDS

-681 THITNGCKGSDMIK
+681 THVTNGCKGSDMIR
-695 WLLNEPEINLLSLEK
+695 WLINEPGINLLSLEK

-728 IGVVSEPENVVKKIK
+728 VGVVSEPEDVVHKIK
-743 MCRRLSLIPIYIS
+743 TCRRLSMIPIYIS
-756 CSWDIQL
+756 CSWDIQM
-763 REIAIFTDGGRPCRP
+763 REINIFTDGGRPCRP
-778 AYYYDPTKK
+778 AYYYDPAKK
-787 MFAFQSKSVLKLLTT
+787 MFAFQSKSILKLLTT

-808 HICGG
+808 HIVGG
-813 FGVKKI
+813 FGIKKI
-819 NHSSFFTTTDMTNI
+819 NHNSFFTTTDMTNI
-833 VKLYDDLPENIT
+833 VKLYDDVPESIT
-845 LDKMMNRAAVVE
+845 FEKMMNRAAVVE

-865 NTLFAFRPDDKVKRG
+865 NTLFAFRPDDKVKPG
-880 GAQFTHSDI
+880 SAQFTHSDI

-965 GQNAIVAVMCYNG
+965 GQNAMVAIMSYNG

-1015 GSRIDTR
+1015 GDRIDTR
-1022 VLNMNEY
+1022 VLNMNDY
-1029 QQKNAVTNAG
+1029 QQKNAITNAG

-1049 DSNGLIFENTLVT
+1049 DSNGLIIENTPVS

-1069 QVVSD
+1069 QVVSE

-1147 QDMPFTPDG
+1147 QDMPFTSDG
-1156 IRPDLIVN
+1156 IRPDLIIN

-1174 GQFVETVMAKACV
+1174 GQFVETIMAKACV

-1219 KGTQILYNGTTG
+1219 NGTQILYNGITG

-1341 KFNDV
+1341 EFNDAL
-1346 TTDNPKLVN
+1346 TDNPKLVN

-1380 TMNCVMRVITEDNIN
+1380 TMNCVMRIITEDNIN

-1409 SGEKNSDDASSSMNG
+1409 SGEKSIESVDTSLMKG
-1424 GGKKQNVSNIY
+1424 GGKKHDSDY
-1435 DDGVQLLIQSDNA
+1435 DDDGVQLLIPSDSTMDSYDA
-1448 NEEAQVVQL
+1448 SL
-1457 QEGGDG
+1457 Q
-1463 SENVFVNTGIDANT
+1463 
-1477 GDAYEQGGGRAQPQ
+1477 QGGYEDATMDSQNDAQNDQENDEQNGGRQQQQQPQ
-1491 PMTQNIVMNCNA
+1491 PMTQNIVMNCNPNSSK
-1503 NPRQNHDTNLEATST
+1503 NPNHDTNLEATST

-1526 EMIEPE
+1526 KMIEPE
-1532 SNKKY
+1532 SKKEY

-1543 KDTMWYDPNP
+1543 KDTMWYEPNP
-1553 SKDYEYRPPNGWYT
+1553 GKDYDLRPPNGWYT
-1567 VTIGGHD
+1567 VTVGGHD

-1582 LTKMR
+1582 LIKMP

-1600 DENTTHDD
+1600 DENTGKDSSTHDD
-1608 DNANSTPSILMVQK
+1608 NDSTPSILMVQK
-1622 TDDENANN
+1622 TDEVKEN
-1630 EDDSSSSSSGPG
+1630 EDGSSSSSDSSG

>member
-1 MSDSD
+1 MSDD
-6 SSLQKESNKNVVISD
+6 NKKKVVIAE
-21 SALSGDD
+21 SALSEEGEGEEIMEG
-28 GANEAD
+28 GAKKMKAKEKEATVA
-34 YEEEQEEQEGGGGE
+34 EGEREGEREREGEGEKEKEEQEEDKP
-48 GGGSEGAKKVK
+48 SSPSKSK
-59 VKAKGKE
+59 
-66 GSGAGAAEAE
+66 
-76 EASASGSPPPSP
+76 SPPPSQP
-88 PSPSKKKKEKKL
+88 PSPSKQKKMKEKKSD
-100 KGEKIGKK
+100 KK
-108 KLNLDVGESE
+108 KLGLDVGEQ
-118 SGEQRDKQPSAAS
+118 GEKSSASVSAS
-131 AAAAAATPT
+131 D
-140 SEDNDMSQLL
+140 ENEMSQLL

-160 KFFSDN
+160 KLFSDN
-166 PNVLVAHQIDS
+166 PDILVAHQLDS

-206 NIYKHISRFYLGGK
+206 DAYKHISRFYLGGK
-220 SGDKI
+220 LGDKI

-232 YDETATTSRVHYM
+232 YDETGTTSRVHYM

-259 TIHYDVEVEFEEDQQ
+259 TIHYDVDVEFEQ
-274 EEAMEA
+274 ELEEEVSENTKTAKTVNTIKTA
-280 ATSASGVVVVASAS
+280 KTV
-294 KKMIKTVTLPQIL
+294 KTVTLPQIL

-317 NLCILNGLPKDVL
+317 NLCILSGLPKDVM
-330 YNMGEDKNDHGG
+330 YNMGEDKSDHGG

-349 EKLIVSQEMFADNM
+349 EKLIVSQEIFADNM
-363 LYTRVRSD
+363 LYTRTRSA

-410 IVVEIPNVKR
+410 IVVEIPNVKK

-442 CLLNMSENRDL
+442 CLLNMKENKDL
-453 IELFRP
+453 IEFFRP

-522 LKAKIDNPIDRD
+522 LKAKIDIPIDRD
-534 SFKYKRIKIAGKMIH
+534 SLKFKRIKIPGKMLH

-574 YAVYQENF
+574 YAVYQEKF

-608 DWGGSEFTKEAGIV
+608 NWGGSEFTKEAGIV

-663 MDPVDVPDN
+663 MDPVDVPDS

-681 THITNGCKGSDMIK
+681 THVTNGCKGSDMIR
-695 WLLNEPEINLLSLEK
+695 WLLNEPGINLLSLEK

-728 IGVVSEPENVVKKIK
+728 VGVVSEPEDVVHKIK
-743 MCRRLSLIPIYIS
+743 TCRRLSMIPIYTS
-756 CSWDIQL
+756 CSWDIQM
-763 REIAIFTDGGRPCRP
+763 REINIFTDGGRPCRP
-778 AYYYDPTKK
+778 AYYYDPAKK
-787 MFAFQSKSVLKLLTT
+787 MYAFQSKSILELLTT
-802 RKFSWN
+802 RKFSWKY
-808 HICGG
+808 IVGG
-813 FGVKKI
+813 FGIKKI
-819 NHSSFFTTTDMTNI
+819 NHNSFFTTTDMTNI
-833 VKLYDDLPENIT
+833 VKLYDDVPESIT
-845 LDKMMNRAAVVE
+845 FEKMMKRAAVIE

-865 NTLFAFRPDDKVKRG
+865 NALFAFRPDDKVKPG
-880 GAQFTHSDI
+880 SAQFTHSDI

-965 GQNAIVAVMCYNG
+965 GQNAIVAIMSYNG

-1015 GSRIDTR
+1015 GDRIDTR
-1022 VLNMNEY
+1022 VLNMNDY
-1029 QQKNAVTNAG
+1029 QQKNAIANAG

-1049 DSNGLIFENTLVT
+1049 DSNGLIIENTPVS

-1069 QVVSD
+1069 QVVSE
-1074 SKNAEGKV
+1074 SKNSTGKV

-1147 QDMPFTPDG
+1147 QDMPFTSDG
-1156 IRPDLIVN
+1156 IRPDLIIN

-1174 GQFVETVMAKACV
+1174 GQFVETIMAKACV

-1219 KGTQILYNGTTG
+1219 NGTQILYNGTTG

-1341 KFNDV
+1341 EFNDAL
-1346 TTDNPKLVN
+1346 TDNPKLVN

-1362 FSIVQIPYSFK
+1362 FSVVQIPYSFK

-1380 TMNCVMRVITEDNIN
+1380 TMNCVMRIITEDNIN

-1409 SGEKNSDDASSSMNG
+1409 SGEKTFESVDISVMKGGDKKNDSDYD
-1424 GGKKQNVSNIY
+1424 
-1435 DDGVQLLIQSDNA
+1435 DDGVQLLISSPIDSNDSYDA
-1448 NEEAQVVQL
+1448 SL
-1457 QEGGDG
+1457 Q
-1463 SENVFVNTGIDANT
+1463 
-1477 GDAYEQGGGRAQPQ
+1477 QGGSGDEDATMDINADAQNEQDGGRQHAE
-1491 PMTQNIVMNCNA
+1491 PMTQNIVMNCNPNSTQ
-1503 NPRQNHDTNLEATST
+1503 NPNHDTNLEATST

-1526 EMIEPE
+1526 KMVEPE
-1532 SNKKY
+1532 SKKEY

-1543 KDTMWYDPNP
+1543 KETMWYEPNP
-1553 SKDYEYRPPNGWYT
+1553 AKDYEYRPPNGWYT
-1567 VTIGGHD
+1567 ITIGEHD
-1574 YYHNPQKN
+1574 YYHNPEKN
-1582 LTKMR
+1582 FIKMR

-1600 DENTTHDD
+1600 DENTGKDSSTHDD
-1608 DNANSTPSILMVQK
+1608 DDSTPSILMVQK
-1622 TDDENANN
+1622 TDEVKEN
-1630 EDDSSSSSSGPG
+1630 EDGSSSDSSG

>member
-1 MSDSD
+1 MSASESESKKKIVIQASALEPEQERGDNPVK
-6 SSLQKESNKNVVISD
+6 LKQKEELEEQGK
-21 SALSGDD
+21 
-28 GANEAD
+28 
-34 YEEEQEEQEGGGGE
+34 EEEQEERQEE
-48 GGGSEGAKKVK
+48 EKEQGAKR
-59 VKAKGKE
+59 
-66 GSGAGAAEAE
+66 
-76 EASASGSPPPSP
+76 
-88 PSPSKKKKEKKL
+88 KEKKQ
-100 KGEKIGKK
+100 
-108 KLNLDVGESE
+108 
-118 SGEQRDKQPSAAS
+118 QRKDNH
-131 AAAAAATPT
+131 
-140 SEDNDMSQLL
+140 DNDDDSGNDASKLL
-150 NETIPWNIID
+150 NEIIPWNIID
-160 KFFSDN
+160 KLFNDN
-166 PNVLVAHQIDS
+166 PNLLVAHHIDS
-177 YNEFISNGIS
+177 YNEFMLNGIR

-198 QKEKNPQT
+198 QKEKDQKTDTFRNV
-206 NIYKHISRFYLGGK
+206 SRFYLGGK
-220 SGDKI
+220 NGDKI

-232 YDETATTSRVHYM
+232 YDETGITSRVHYM

-259 TIHYDVEVEFEEDQQ
+259 TIHYDVEVEFDNVESGAEQ
-274 EEAMEA
+274 EEEKG
-280 ATSASGVVVVASAS
+280 SNIS
-294 KKMIKTVTLPQIL
+294 KEKTITITLPQIL

-317 NLCILNGLPKDVL
+317 NLCILTGLPKDVA
-330 YNMGEDKNDHGG
+330 YNLGEDKSDHGG

-349 EKLIVSQEMFADNM
+349 EKIIVSQEIFADNM
-363 LYTRVRSD
+363 LYVQTRSP

-397 YMVAPT
+397 YMVAPS
-403 PRYTNNQ
+403 PRYTNGQ

-484 SVVQAQNILMNFFLP
+484 SVVQAQHILMNFFLP
-499 QIGELNFQS
+499 QIGELNYQS

-522 LKAKIDNPIDRD
+522 VKANIDNPIDRD
-534 SFKYKRIKIAGKMIH
+534 SLKFKRIKISGKLIH

-574 YAVYQENF
+574 SAILSERFTDV
-582 IDIVKEYDDIFK
+582 VKEYEDIFK
-594 DRIVEDGL
+594 DRIVEEGL

-608 DWGGSEFTKEAGIV
+608 QWGGSEFTKQAGIV

-640 NLPLDD
+640 NLPLDA

-663 MDPVDVPDN
+663 MDPVDVPDD

-681 THITNGCKGSDMIK
+681 AHITNGCNGSDMTR
-695 WLLNEPEINLLSLEK
+695 WLLTEPDINLLLLEK

-716 YYQTKVFVNGSW
+716 YYQTKVFVNGAW
-728 IGVVSEPENVVKKIK
+728 IGVVTDPELVVGRIK
-743 MCRRLSLIPIYIS
+743 TCRRLSFIPVHIS
-756 CSWDIQL
+756 CSWDIQF
-763 REIAIFTDGGRPCRP
+763 REIQIFTDGGRACRP
-778 AYYYDPTKK
+778 VYYYNNDKK
-787 MFAFQSKSVLKLLTT
+787 AFAFQSNKTILKLLKE
-802 RKFSWN
+802 RKFNWN
-808 HICGG
+808 ELVGG
-813 FGVKKI
+813 FGVKRI
-819 NHSSFFTTTDMTNI
+819 NYNEFYNTDDIASIM
-833 VKLYDDLPENIT
+833 KLYDNLPEGIT
-845 LDKMMNRAAVVE
+845 FERMAPRMAVLE

-865 NTLFAFRPDDKVKRG
+865 NALFAFRPDDKVKEG
-880 GAQFTHSDI
+880 SAQFTHSDI

-912 NVFSCSQSKQA
+912 NTFSCSQSKQA
-923 VSMYNTSFLQRFD
+923 VSLYNTSFLQRFD

-943 NGQIPLVKTRYLKYF
+943 AGQIPLVKTRYLKYF
-958 NDEQNPY
+958 NNEQNPY
-965 GQNAIVAVMCYNG
+965 GQNAIVAIMCYNG

-1001 YNMYETREESKQSS
+1001 YNMYETREDSKQSS
-1015 GSRIDTR
+1015 GERVDSR
-1022 VLNMNEY
+1022 VVNMNDY
-1029 QQKNAVTNAG
+1029 QQQNAVVNAG

-1049 DSNGLIFENTLVT
+1049 DANGLIIENTMVT

-1069 QVVSD
+1069 QVVTN
-1074 SKNAEGKV
+1074 SKNPDRV

-1094 GYVDKTYITEGS
+1094 GYVDKTYITEAA
-1106 NPDIPSRI
+1106 NPDIPSRL

-1147 QDMPFTPDG
+1147 KDMPFTADG

-1174 GQFVETVMAKACV
+1174 GQFVETIMAKACV
-1187 IYGAFGDCT
+1187 VYGAFGDCT

-1204 HETFGNMLLKENYSS
+1204 QATFGSMLQKENYSS
-1219 KGTQILYNGTTG
+1219 TGTQILYNGTTG

-1287 RDGIIGHGA
+1287 RDGVIAHGA
-1296 AHFLQ
+1296 TRFLQ
-1301 ESMLIRGDIYYMAIC
+1301 ESMMVRGDNYYMAIC
-1316 NKTGMTAIYNPDND
+1316 NKTGMTAIYNPDSD

-1341 KFNDV
+1341 QFNDAL
-1346 TTDNPKLVN
+1346 TDNPKLVN

-1362 FSIVQIPYSFK
+1362 FSVVQIPYSLK

-1380 TMNCVMRVITEDNIN
+1380 TMNCVMRVITEDNID
-1395 QIESMSFSNNYKLL
+1395 QIESMSFSDNYKILSGQKGADADADIESMEGGRRKGANDDSESNEFRL
-1409 SGEKNSDDASSSMNG
+1409 VISEPGRDDEHMKEKIYANSNNSDGEGNTVEEIIIEEGANASPDFQQMFIANQSKQGANANANINLESGEKDS
-1424 GGKKQNVSNIY
+1424 
-1435 DDGVQLLIQSDNA
+1435 L
-1448 NEEAQVVQL
+1448 
-1457 QEGGDG
+1457 
-1463 SENVFVNTGIDANT
+1463 
-1477 GDAYEQGGGRAQPQ
+1477 
-1491 PMTQNIVMNCNA
+1491 
-1503 NPRQNHDTNLEATST
+1503 
-1518 ENMGKEWI
+1518 GKEWTKLVDQ
-1526 EMIEPE
+1526 E
-1532 SNKKY
+1532 SGKEY

-1543 KDTMWYDPNP
+1543 KDTMWYPPQP
-1553 SKDYEYRPPNGWYT
+1553 SKDYELRPPFGWYA
-1567 VTIGGHD
+1567 VDIAGHI
-1574 YYHNPQKN
+1574 YLYNPQKN
-1582 LTKMR
+1582 LIKMP
-1587 EDVTPADA
+1587 EDVTFADA
-1595 NPVNE
+1595 NERPEEAVE
-1600 DENTTHDD
+1600 KKEETKTENL
-1608 DNANSTPSILMVQK
+1608 PSILMIEK
-1622 TDDENANN
+1622 TGENGNN
-1630 EDDSSSSSSGPG
+1630 DNENNSSGSSSGNG
-1642 TKKIII
+1642 DKKIIM

>member
-1 MSDSD
+1 MSS
-6 SSLQKESNKNVVISD
+6 ESKKKIVIPV
-21 SALSGDD
+21 SALEPEKEERGQEEQEKTKEER
-28 GANEAD
+28 GQE
-34 YEEEQEEQEGGGGE
+34 ERGQEEQEERGQEDPEKQGQEEQEERGQEDPEKQGQGK
-48 GGGSEGAKKVK
+48 SEKQR
-59 VKAKGKE
+59 
-66 GSGAGAAEAE
+66 
-76 EASASGSPPPSP
+76 
-88 PSPSKKKKEKKL
+88 EKKD
-100 KGEKIGKK
+100 KK
-108 KLNLDVGESE
+108 QHKDDGDGDGGDNGD
-118 SGEQRDKQPSAAS
+118 D
-131 AAAAAATPT
+131 T
-140 SEDNDMSQLL
+140 SRLL

-160 KFFSDN
+160 KLFNDN
-166 PNVLVAHQIDS
+166 PNLLVAHHIDS
-177 YNEFISNGIS
+177 YNEFMINGIR

-198 QKEKNPQT
+198 QKEKDQKTDTFRNV
-206 NIYKHISRFYLGGK
+206 SRFYLGGK
-220 SGDKI
+220 NGDKI

-232 YDETATTSRVHYM
+232 YDDTGSTSRVHYM

-259 TIHYDVEVEFEEDQQ
+259 TIHYDVDVEFDNIDVEEEGGDGGSEQ
-274 EEAMEA
+274 EKGIGSRNA
-280 ATSASGVVVVASAS
+280 VS
-294 KKMIKTVTLPQIL
+294 KEKTVTITLPQIL

-317 NLCILNGLPKDVL
+317 NLCILTGLPKDVA
-330 YNMGEDKNDHGG
+330 YNLGEDKSDHGG

-349 EKLIVSQEMFADNM
+349 EKIIVSQEIFADNM
-363 LYTRVRSD
+363 LYVQTRSP

-397 YMVAPT
+397 HMMAPT
-403 PRYTNNQ
+403 PRYTNGQ

-442 CLLNMSENRDL
+442 CLLNMSENQDL
-453 IELFRP
+453 VELFRP

-484 SVVQAQNILMNFFLP
+484 SVVQAQHILMNFFLP
-499 QIGELNFQS
+499 QIGELNYQS

-522 LKAKIDNPIDRD
+522 VKANIDSPIDRD
-534 SFKYKRIKIAGKMIH
+534 SLKFKRIKISGKLIH
-549 SLFNEYYAQQI
+549 SLFNEYYTQQI

-574 YAVYQENF
+574 SAILSERF
-582 IDIVKEYDDIFK
+582 TDIVKEYEDIFK
-594 DRIVEDGL
+594 DRIVEEGL

-608 DWGGSEFTKEAGIV
+608 DWGGSEFTKQAGIV

-640 NLPLDD
+640 NLPLDA

-663 MDPVDVPDN
+663 MDPVDVPDD

-681 THITNGCKGSDMIK
+681 AHITNGCNGSDMTR
-695 WLLNEPEINLLSLEK
+695 WLLKEPGINLLSLEK

-716 YYQTKVFVNGSW
+716 YYQTKLFVNGAW
-728 IGVVSEPENVVKKIK
+728 IGVVVDPELVVDRIK
-743 MCRRLSLIPIYIS
+743 TCRRLSFIPAHVS
-756 CSWDIQL
+756 CSWDIQF
-763 REIAIFTDGGRPCRP
+763 REIQIFTDGGRACRP
-778 AYYYDPTKK
+778 VYYYNHDKQA
-787 MFAFQSKSVLKLLTT
+787 FAFQANKTILKLLTE
-802 RKFSWN
+802 RKFNWKELV
-808 HICGG
+808 GG
-813 FGVKKI
+813 FGVKRI
-819 NHSSFFTTTDMTNI
+819 NYNEFYNTDDMSNI
-833 VKLYDDLPENIT
+833 MKLYDNLSEGTTFERMAPR
-845 LDKMMNRAAVVE
+845 MAVLE

-865 NTLFAFRPDDKVKRG
+865 NALFAFRPDDKLKDG

-912 NVFSCSQSKQA
+912 NTFSCSQSKQA

-943 NGQIPLVKTRYLKYF
+943 GGQIPLVKTRYLKYF
-958 NDEQNPY
+958 NNEQNPY
-965 GQNAIVAVMCYNG
+965 GQNAIVAIMCYNG

-1001 YNMYETREESKQSS
+1001 YNMYETREDSKQSS
-1015 GSRIDTR
+1015 GERVDSR
-1022 VLNMNEY
+1022 VVNMNDY
-1029 QQKNAVTNAG
+1029 QQQNAVVNAG

-1049 DSNGLIFENTLVT
+1049 DANGLIIENTMVT

-1069 QVVSD
+1069 QVVTN
-1074 SKNAEGKV
+1074 SKNAGRV

-1094 GYVDKTYITEGS
+1094 GYVDKTYITEAA
-1106 NPDIPSRI
+1106 NPDIPSRL

-1147 QDMPFTPDG
+1147 KDMPFTADG
-1156 IRPDLIVN
+1156 VRPDLIVN

-1174 GQFVETVMAKACV
+1174 GQFVETIMAKACV
-1187 IYGAFGDCT
+1187 VYGAFGDCT

-1204 HETFGNMLLKENYSS
+1204 QATFGSMLQKENYSS
-1219 KGTQILYNGTTG
+1219 TGTQVLYNGTTG

-1287 RDGIIGHGA
+1287 RDGVIAHGA
-1296 AHFLQ
+1296 TRFLQ
-1301 ESMLIRGDIYYMAIC
+1301 ESMMVRGDNYYMAIC
-1316 NKTGMTAIYNPDND
+1316 NKTGMTAIYNPDSD

-1341 KFNDV
+1341 QFNDAL
-1346 TTDNPKLVN
+1346 TDNPKLVN

-1362 FSIVQIPYSFK
+1362 FSVVQIPYSLK

-1380 TMNCVMRVITEDNIN
+1380 TMNCVMRVITEDNID
-1395 QIESMSFSNNYKLL
+1395 QIESMSFSDNYKIL
-1409 SGEKNSDDASSSMNG
+1409 SGKTEDIDADIETMEGGRSQKQSSNSDDFRLVISESNPDPNPNPNRDTDDVEQKSDENSDGDGKGVIVEDASSS
-1424 GGKKQNVSNIY
+1424 SSA
-1435 DDGVQLLIQSDNA
+1435 DLQLLQANLFASQSK
-1448 NEEAQVVQL
+1448 Q
-1457 QEGGDG
+1457 G
-1463 SENVFVNTGIDANT
+1463 ANT
-1477 GDAYEQGGGRAQPQ
+1477 
-1491 PMTQNIVMNCNA
+1491 TQNA
-1503 NPRQNHDTNLEATST
+1503 STNLESG
-1518 ENMGKEWI
+1518 EKDSLGKEWTKLVDQ
-1526 EMIEPE
+1526 E
-1532 SNKKY
+1532 SGKEY

-1543 KDTMWYDPNP
+1543 KDTMWYPPQP
-1553 SKDYEYRPPNGWYT
+1553 SKDYELRPPFGWYA
-1567 VTIGGHD
+1567 VDIAGHI
-1574 YYHNPQKN
+1574 YLYNPQKN
-1582 LTKMR
+1582 LIKMS
-1587 EDVTPADA
+1587 EDVTFADA
-1595 NPVNE
+1595 NERPE
-1600 DENTTHDD
+1600 EAIEKKEETKTENL
-1608 DNANSTPSILMVQK
+1608 PSILMIEK
-1622 TDDENANN
+1622 TGETNDDESG
-1630 EDDSSSSSSGPG
+1630 SSSSNGSGD
-1642 TKKIII
+1642 KKIII

>member
-1 MSDSD
+1 MSD
-6 SSLQKESNKNVVISD
+6 QEEKKNVIIQE
-21 SALSGDD
+21 SALSLSPTTDEHDDD
-28 GANEAD
+28 GGDNNMDGGDNMDGGAKAKGAKAKGAEES
-34 YEEEQEEQEGGGGE
+34 EEEAKKEEEE
-48 GGGSEGAKKVK
+48 EEPKEAKEAKPKKVK
-59 VKAKGKE
+59 
-66 GSGAGAAEAE
+66 
-76 EASASGSPPPSP
+76 
-88 PSPSKKKKEKKL
+88 EKKS
-100 KGEKIGKK
+100 GNK
-108 KLNLDVGESE
+108 KLGLDVGEQ
-118 SGEQRDKQPSAAS
+118 GEKSSAAAS
-131 AAAAAATPT
+131 A
-140 SEDNDMSQLL
+140 SDENEMSQLL

-160 KFFSDN
+160 KLFSDN
-166 PNVLVAHQIDS
+166 PNILVAHQLDS

-206 NIYKHISRFYLGGK
+206 DVYKHISRFYLGGK
-220 SGDKI
+220 TGDKI

-232 YDETATTSRVHYM
+232 YDETGTTSRVHYM

-259 TIHYDVEVEFEEDQQ
+259 TIHYDVDVEFEQEEQQQQ
-274 EEAMEA
+274 EASEAVSSSSS
-280 ATSASGVVVVASAS
+280 T
-294 KKMIKTVTLPQIL
+294 KKFTKTVTLPQIL

-317 NLCILNGLPKDVL
+317 NLCMLSGLPKDVI
-330 YNMGEDKNDHGG
+330 YNMGEDKSDHGG

-363 LYTRVRSD
+363 LYTRVRSE
-371 DDKYSHSVEIRTVSE
+371 DDKYSHSIEIRTVSE

-410 IVVEIPNVKR
+410 IVVEIPNVKK

-442 CLLNMSENRDL
+442 CLLNMAENRDL
-453 IELFRP
+453 IEFFRP

-522 LKAKIDNPIDRD
+522 LKAKIDIPIDRD
-534 SFKYKRIKIAGKMIH
+534 SFKYKRIKIPGKMLH
-549 SLFNEYYAQQI
+549 SLFNEYYAQQT

-582 IDIVKEYDDIFK
+582 VDIVKEYDDIFK

-608 DWGGSEFTKEAGIV
+608 NWGGSEFTKEAGIV

-663 MDPVDVPDN
+663 MDPVDVPDS

-681 THITNGCKGSDMIK
+681 THVTNGCKGSDMIR
-695 WLLNEPEINLLSLEK
+695 WLINEPGINLLSLEK

-728 IGVVSEPENVVKKIK
+728 VGVVSEPEDVVHKIK
-743 MCRRLSLIPIYIS
+743 TCRRLSMIPIYIS
-756 CSWDIQL
+756 CSWDIQM
-763 REIAIFTDGGRPCRP
+763 REINIFTDGGRPCRP
-778 AYYYDPTKK
+778 AYYYDPAKK
-787 MFAFQSKSVLKLLTT
+787 MFAFQSKSILKLLTT

-808 HICGG
+808 HIVGG
-813 FGVKKI
+813 FGIKKI
-819 NHSSFFTTTDMTNI
+819 NHNSFFTTTDMTNI
-833 VKLYDDLPENIT
+833 VKLYDDVPESIT
-845 LDKMMNRAAVVE
+845 FEKMMNRAAVVE

-865 NTLFAFRPDDKVKRG
+865 NTLFAFRPDDKVKPG
-880 GAQFTHSDI
+880 SAQFTHSDI

-965 GQNAIVAVMCYNG
+965 GQNAMVAIMSYNG

-1015 GSRIDTR
+1015 GDRIDTR
-1022 VLNMNEY
+1022 VLNMNDY
-1029 QQKNAVTNAG
+1029 QQKNAITNAG

-1049 DSNGLIFENTLVT
+1049 DSNGLIIENTPVS

-1069 QVVSD
+1069 QVVSE

-1147 QDMPFTPDG
+1147 QDMPFTSDG
-1156 IRPDLIVN
+1156 IRPDLIIN

-1174 GQFVETVMAKACV
+1174 GQFVETIMAKACV

-1219 KGTQILYNGTTG
+1219 NGTQILYNGTTG

-1341 KFNDV
+1341 EFNDAL
-1346 TTDNPKLVN
+1346 TDSPKLVN

-1362 FSIVQIPYSFK
+1362 FSVVQIPYSFK

-1380 TMNCVMRVITEDNIN
+1380 TMNCVMRIITEDNIN

-1409 SGEKNSDDASSSMNG
+1409 SGEKTFASIDTSLMKG
-1424 GGKKQNVSNIY
+1424 GGKKNDGDY
-1435 DDGVQLLIQSDNA
+1435 DDGVQLLIPSDSTMDSYDASLQQGGSGNQEDATTMDSQNDAQNDEENDEQS
-1448 NEEAQVVQL
+1448 
-1457 QEGGDG
+1457 
-1463 SENVFVNTGIDANT
+1463 
-1477 GDAYEQGGGRAQPQ
+1477 GGRAQPQ
-1491 PMTQNIVMNCNA
+1491 PMTQNIVMNCNP
-1503 NPRQNHDTNLEATST
+1503 NNDTNLEATST

-1526 EMIEPE
+1526 KMIEPE
-1532 SNKKY
+1532 SKKEY

-1543 KDTMWYDPNP
+1543 KDTMWYEPNP
-1553 SKDYEYRPPNGWYT
+1553 AKDYEYRPPNGWYT
-1567 VTIGGHD
+1567 VTVGGHD

-1582 LTKMR
+1582 LIKMP

-1600 DENTTHDD
+1600 DENAGKGSSTHDD
-1608 DNANSTPSILMVQK
+1608 DDSTPSILMVQK
-1622 TDDENANN
+1622 TDEVAEN
-1630 EDDSSSSSSGPG
+1630 EDGSSPSDSSG

>member
-1 MSDSD
+1 MSET
-6 SSLQKESNKNVVISD
+6 ESKKKIVIQA
-21 SALSGDD
+21 SALEPESESKSESKQKS
-28 GANEAD
+28 NPESQKR
-34 YEEEQEEQEGGGGE
+34 EESQEEPEESQEEPEESREEPEESREEQEEPEEHQE
-48 GGGSEGAKKVK
+48 SQ
-59 VKAKGKE
+59 KE
-66 GSGAGAAEAE
+66 Q
-76 EASASGSPPPSP
+76 
-88 PSPSKKKKEKKL
+88 KKKKQSK
-100 KGEKIGKK
+100 
-108 KLNLDVGESE
+108 N
-118 SGEQRDKQPSAAS
+118 
-131 AAAAAATPT
+131 
-140 SEDNDMSQLL
+140 DNDNDNNDDDIGRLL

-160 KFFSDN
+160 KLFNDN
-166 PNVLVAHQIDS
+166 PNLLVAHHIDS
-177 YNEFISNGIS
+177 YNEFMTNGIR
-187 QIFKEHNPIVF
+187 QIFREHNPIVF
-198 QKEKNPQT
+198 QKEKDEKTDTFRNV
-206 NIYKHISRFYLGGK
+206 SRFYLGGK
-220 SGDKI
+220 NGDKI

-232 YDETATTSRVHYM
+232 YDETGTTSRVHYM

-259 TIHYDVEVEFEEDQQ
+259 TIHYDVDVEFDNVITGEYEEQG
-274 EEAMEA
+274 EEGDESSTETAMA
-280 ATSASGVVVVASAS
+280 IVS
-294 KKMIKTVTLPQIL
+294 KGKTITMTLPQIL

-317 NLCILNGLPKDVL
+317 NLCILTGLPKDVA
-330 YNMGEDKNDHGG
+330 YNLGEDKNDHGG

-349 EKLIVSQEMFADNM
+349 EKIIVSQEIFADNM
-363 LYTRVRSD
+363 LYVQTRSP

-403 PRYTNNQ
+403 PRYTNGQ

-442 CLLNMSENRDL
+442 CVLNMSENRDI

-459 SVHDANKIF
+459 SVHDANRIF

-484 SVVQAQNILMNFFLP
+484 SVIQAQHILTNFFLP

-522 LKAKIDNPIDRD
+522 VKANIDKPIDRD
-534 SFKYKRIKIAGKMIH
+534 SLKFKRIKISGKLIH

-574 YAVYQENF
+574 SAILSERF
-582 IDIVKEYDDIFK
+582 TDIVKEYEDIFK
-594 DRIVEDGL
+594 DRIVEEGM

-608 DWGGSEFTKEAGIV
+608 DWGGSEFTKQAGIV

-640 NLPLDD
+640 NLPLDA

-663 MDPVDVPDN
+663 MDPVDVPDD

-681 THITNGCKGSDMIK
+681 AHVTNGCNGSDMTR
-695 WLLNEPEINLLSLEK
+695 WLLKEPGINLLALEK

-716 YYQTKVFVNGSW
+716 YHQTKVFVNGAW
-728 IGVVSEPENVVKKIK
+728 IGVVTDPELVVDRIK
-743 MCRRLSLIPIYIS
+743 TCRRLSFIPVHIS
-756 CSWDIQL
+756 CSWDIQF
-763 REIAIFTDGGRPCRP
+763 REIQIFTDGGRACRP
-778 AYYYDPTKK
+778 VYYYNHDKQA
-787 MFAFQSKSVLKLLTT
+787 FAFQANKTVLKLLKE

-808 HICGG
+808 ELVGG
-813 FGVKKI
+813 FGVKRI
-819 NHSSFFTTTDMTNI
+819 NYNEFYNTDDVTSIM
-833 VKLYDDLPENIT
+833 KLYDNLPEGIT
-845 LDKMMNRAAVVE
+845 FERMAPRMAVLE

-865 NTLFAFRPDDKVKRG
+865 NSLFAFRPDDKVKEG
-880 GAQFTHSDI
+880 SAQFTHSDI

-912 NVFSCSQSKQA
+912 NTFSCSQSKQA

-943 NGQIPLVKTRYLKYF
+943 AGQIPLVKTRYLKYF
-958 NDEQNPY
+958 NNEQNPY
-965 GQNAIVAVMCYNG
+965 GQNAIVAIMCYNG

-1001 YNMYETREESKQSS
+1001 YNMYETREDSKQSS
-1015 GSRIDTR
+1015 GERVDSR
-1022 VLNMNEY
+1022 VVNMNDY
-1029 QQKNAVTNAG
+1029 QQQNAVVNAG

-1049 DSNGLIFENTLVT
+1049 DANGLILENTMVT

-1069 QVVSD
+1069 QVVTN
-1074 SKNAEGKV
+1074 SKNPGRV
-1082 VDASIRPKKGQI
+1082 VDASVRPKKGQI
-1094 GYVDKTYITEGS
+1094 GYVDKTYITEAA
-1106 NPDIPSRI
+1106 NPEIPSRI

-1147 QDMPFTPDG
+1147 KDMPFTADG
-1156 IRPDLIVN
+1156 VRPDLIVN

-1174 GQFVETVMAKACV
+1174 GQFVETIMAKACV
-1187 IYGAFGDCT
+1187 VYGAFGDCT

-1204 HETFGNMLLKENYSS
+1204 QATFGSMLQKENYSS
-1219 KGTQILYNGTTG
+1219 TGTQILYNGATG

-1287 RDGIIGHGA
+1287 RDGVIAHGA
-1296 AHFLQ
+1296 TRFLQ
-1301 ESMLIRGDIYYMAIC
+1301 ESMLVRGDNYYMAIC

-1341 KFNDV
+1341 QFNDAL
-1346 TTDNPKLVN
+1346 TDNPKLVN

-1362 FSIVQIPYSFK
+1362 FSVVQIPYSLK

-1380 TMNCVMRVITEDNIN
+1380 TMNCVMRIITEDNID
-1395 QIESMSFSNNYKLL
+1395 QIESMSFSDNYKILSGQTDTDIESMEGGRGKTTDTSNDL
-1409 SGEKNSDDASSSMNG
+1409 RLVLSDPTRDNIDAVKQQQQPSENDEDENGEEIIIEQGNLMDDNISPNLQMLKENLMASQSNQNSNASTNLESGEKES
-1424 GGKKQNVSNIY
+1424 
-1435 DDGVQLLIQSDNA
+1435 L
-1448 NEEAQVVQL
+1448 
-1457 QEGGDG
+1457 
-1463 SENVFVNTGIDANT
+1463 
-1477 GDAYEQGGGRAQPQ
+1477 
-1491 PMTQNIVMNCNA
+1491 
-1503 NPRQNHDTNLEATST
+1503 
-1518 ENMGKEWI
+1518 GKEWTKLVDQ
-1526 EMIEPE
+1526 E
-1532 SNKKY
+1532 SGKEY

-1543 KDTMWYDPNP
+1543 KDTMWYPPQP
-1553 SKDYEYRPPNGWYT
+1553 SKDYELRPPFGWYA
-1567 VTIGGHD
+1567 VDIAGHI
-1574 YYHNPQKN
+1574 YLYNPQKN
-1582 LTKMR
+1582 LIKMP
-1587 EDVTPADA
+1587 EDVTFADA
-1595 NPVNE
+1595 NERPEEETTVKE
-1600 DENTTHDD
+1600 EIKTENL
-1608 DNANSTPSILMVQK
+1608 PSILMIEK
-1622 TDDENANN
+1622 TGGDRDNCSENIGH
-1630 EDDSSSSSSGPG
+1630 DTKSGDG
-1642 TKKIII
+1642 SKKIIL

>member
-1 MSDSD
+1 MSY
-6 SSLQKESNKNVVISD
+6 KEEEKKNIIIQE
-21 SALSGDD
+21 SALTTNEDD
-28 GANEAD
+28 NDPGENTNGEEDMEDMDGGAKAKGAKAKGAEES
-34 YEEEQEEQEGGGGE
+34 EEEAKKEEEE
-48 GGGSEGAKKVK
+48 EEPKEAKPKKVK
-59 VKAKGKE
+59 
-66 GSGAGAAEAE
+66 
-76 EASASGSPPPSP
+76 
-88 PSPSKKKKEKKL
+88 EKKS
-100 KGEKIGKK
+100 GNK
-108 KLNLDVGESE
+108 KLGLDVGEQ
-118 SGEQRDKQPSAAS
+118 GEKGEKSS
-131 AAAAAATPT
+131 AAAAA
-140 SEDNDMSQLL
+140 SDDDKMSQLL

-160 KFFSDN
+160 KLFSDN
-166 PNVLVAHQIDS
+166 PNILVAHQLDS

-206 NIYKHISRFYLGGK
+206 DVYKHISRFYLGGK
-220 SGDKI
+220 TGDKI

-232 YDETATTSRVHYM
+232 YDETGTTSRVHYM

-259 TIHYDVEVEFEEDQQ
+259 TIHYDVDVEFEQ
-274 EEAMEA
+274 ELQEASEA
-280 ATSASGVVVVASAS
+280 VSAST
-294 KKMIKTVTLPQIL
+294 KNFTKTVTLPQIL

-317 NLCILNGLPKDVL
+317 NLCMLSGLPKDVI
-330 YNMGEDKNDHGG
+330 YNMGEDKSDHGG

-363 LYTRVRSD
+363 LYTRVRSE
-371 DDKYSHSVEIRTVSE
+371 DDKYSHSIEIRTVSE

-410 IVVEIPNVKR
+410 IVVEIPNVKK

-427 MRALGVI
+427 MRALGII

-442 CLLNMSENRDL
+442 CLLNMAENRDL
-453 IELFRP
+453 IEFFRP

-522 LKAKIDNPIDRD
+522 LKAKIDIPIDRD
-534 SFKYKRIKIAGKMIH
+534 SFKYKRIKIPGKMLH

-582 IDIVKEYDDIFK
+582 TDIVKEYDDIFK

-608 DWGGSEFTKEAGIV
+608 NWGGSEFTKEAGIV

-663 MDPVDVPDN
+663 MDPVDVPDS

-681 THITNGCKGSDMIK
+681 THVTNGCKGSDMIK
-695 WLLNEPEINLLSLEK
+695 WLINEPGINLLSLEK

-728 IGVVSEPENVVKKIK
+728 VGVVSEPEDVVHKIK
-743 MCRRLSLIPIYIS
+743 TCRRLSMIPIYIS
-756 CSWDIQL
+756 CSWDIQM
-763 REIAIFTDGGRPCRP
+763 REINIFTDGGRPCRP
-778 AYYYDPTKK
+778 AYYYDPAKK
-787 MFAFQSKSVLKLLTT
+787 MFAFQSKSILNLLKT
-802 RKFSWN
+802 RKFTWN
-808 HICGG
+808 HIVGG
-813 FGVKKI
+813 FGIKKI
-819 NHSSFFTTTDMTNI
+819 NHNSFFTTTDMTNI
-833 VKLYDDLPENIT
+833 VKLYDELPENIT
-845 LDKMMNRAAVVE
+845 FEKMMNRAAVVE

-865 NTLFAFRPDDKVKRG
+865 NALFAFRPDDKVKPG
-880 GAQFTHSDI
+880 SAQFTHSDI

-965 GQNAIVAVMCYNG
+965 GQNAMVAIMSYNG

-1015 GSRIDTR
+1015 GDRIDTR
-1022 VLNMNEY
+1022 VLNMNDY
-1029 QQKNAVTNAG
+1029 QQKNAITNAG

-1049 DSNGLIFENTLVT
+1049 DSNGLIIENTPVS

-1069 QVVSD
+1069 QVVSE

-1147 QDMPFTPDG
+1147 QDMPFTSDG
-1156 IRPDLIVN
+1156 IRPDLIIN

-1174 GQFVETVMAKACV
+1174 GQFVETIMAKACV

-1219 KGTQILYNGTTG
+1219 NGTQILYNGTTG

-1341 KFNDV
+1341 EFNDAL
-1346 TTDNPKLVN
+1346 TDNPKLVN

-1380 TMNCVMRVITEDNIN
+1380 TMNCVMRIITEDNIN

-1409 SGEKNSDDASSSMNG
+1409 SGEKTFASIDTSLMKG
-1424 GGKKQNVSNIY
+1424 GGKKHNDGDY
-1435 DDGVQLLIQSDNA
+1435 DDDGVQLLIPSDSTMDSYDASLQQGGSGNEEDATMDSQSDP
-1448 NEEAQVVQL
+1448 QT
-1457 QEGGDG
+1457 D
-1463 SENVFVNTGIDANT
+1463 
-1477 GDAYEQGGGRAQPQ
+1477 EQNGGRQQHAE
-1491 PMTQNIVMNCNA
+1491 PMTQNIVMNCN
-1503 NPRQNHDTNLEATST
+1503 PNHDTNLEATST

-1526 EMIEPE
+1526 KMIEPE
-1532 SNKKY
+1532 SKKEY

-1543 KDTMWYDPNP
+1543 KDTMWYEPNP
-1553 SKDYEYRPPNGWYT
+1553 GKDYDLRPPNGWYT
-1567 VTIGGHD
+1567 VTVGGHD

-1582 LTKMR
+1582 LIKMP

-1600 DENTTHDD
+1600 DETTGKDSSTHDD
-1608 DNANSTPSILMVQK
+1608 NDSTPSILMVQK
-1622 TDDENANN
+1622 NDEVKEN
-1630 EDDSSSSSSGPG
+1630 EDGSSSDSSG

>member
-1 MSDSD
+1 MS
-6 SSLQKESNKNVVISD
+6 ESNSKKVVIAN
-21 SALSGDD
+21 SALSSSGNKEGEEGNEGEGEQGIMEG
-28 GANEAD
+28 GAKKAKQVTAAAAAAEAAGAEGEEE
-34 YEEEQEEQEGGGGE
+34 EEEQEGDKP
-48 GGGSEGAKKVK
+48 S
-59 VKAKGKE
+59 
-66 GSGAGAAEAE
+66 
-76 EASASGSPPPSP
+76 SPLQ
-88 PSPSKKKKEKKL
+88 SPSKQKKKKEKKS
-100 KGEKIGKK
+100 GNK
-108 KLNLDVGESE
+108 KLGLDVGES
-118 SGEQRDKQPSAAS
+118 SEQAKSSSSSS
-131 AAAAAATPT
+131 AAAAAAN
-140 SEDNDMSQLL
+140 SESEMSQLL

-160 KFFSDN
+160 KLFSDN
-166 PNVLVAHQIDS
+166 PNILVAHQLDS

-198 QKEKNPQT
+198 QKEKNQQT
-206 NIYKHISRFYLGGK
+206 DVYKHISRFYLGGK
-220 SGDKI
+220 TGDKI

-232 YDETATTSRVHYM
+232 YDETGTTSRVHYM

-259 TIHYDVEVEFEEDQQ
+259 TIHYDVDVEFEEEEQQ
-274 EEAMEA
+274 EQEQQEQQEKQQQQ
-280 ATSASGVVVVASAS
+280 ASAS
-294 KKMIKTVTLPQIL
+294 ASEAVSSSTKKIIKTVTLPQVL

-317 NLCILNGLPKDVL
+317 NLCILSGLPKDVM
-330 YNMGEDKNDHGG
+330 YNMGEDKSDHGG

-349 EKLIVSQEMFADNM
+349 EKLIVSQEIFADNM
-363 LYTRVRSD
+363 LYTRVRSA

-410 IVVEIPNVKR
+410 IVVEIPNVKK

-427 MRALGVI
+427 MRALGII

-442 CLLNMSENRDL
+442 CLLNMAENRDL

-484 SVVQAQNILMNFFLP
+484 GVVQAQNILMNFFLP

-522 LKAKIDNPIDRD
+522 LKAKIDIPIDRD
-534 SFKYKRIKIAGKMIH
+534 SLKFKRIKIPGKMLH

-560 KRIRTLLDFKYNYN
+560 KRVRTLLDFKYNYN

-608 DWGGSEFTKEAGIV
+608 NWGGSEFTKEAGIV

-663 MDPVDVPDN
+663 MDPVDVPDS

-681 THITNGCKGSDMIK
+681 THITNGCKGSDMIR
-695 WLLNEPEINLLSLEK
+695 WLLNEPGINLLSLEK

-728 IGVVSEPENVVKKIK
+728 VGVVSEPEDVVRKIK
-743 MCRRLSLIPIYIS
+743 TCRRLSMIPIYTS
-756 CSWDIQL
+756 CSWDIQM
-763 REIAIFTDGGRPCRP
+763 REINIFTDGGRPCRP
-778 AYYYDPTKK
+778 AYYYDPAKK
-787 MFAFQSKSVLKLLTT
+787 MYAFQSKSILKLLTT
-802 RKFSWN
+802 RKFSWKYLV
-808 HICGG
+808 GG
-813 FGVKKI
+813 FGIKQI
-819 NHSSFFTTTDMTNI
+819 NHNSFFTTTDMTNI
-833 VKLYDDLPENIT
+833 VKLYDELPESIT
-845 LDKMMNRAAVVE
+845 FEKMMNRAAVVE

-865 NTLFAFRPDDKVKRG
+865 NTMFAFRPDDKVKPG
-880 GAQFTHSDI
+880 SAQFTHSDI

-965 GQNAIVAVMCYNG
+965 GQNAIVAIMSYNG

-1015 GSRIDTR
+1015 GDRIDTR
-1022 VLNMNEY
+1022 VLNMNDY
-1029 QQKNAVTNAG
+1029 QQKNAIANAG

-1049 DSNGLIFENTLVT
+1049 DSNGLIIENTLVS

-1069 QVVSD
+1069 QVVSE
-1074 SKNAEGKV
+1074 SKNSTGKV

-1147 QDMPFTPDG
+1147 QDMPFTSDG

-1174 GQFVETVMAKACV
+1174 GQFVETIMAKACV

-1204 HETFGNMLLKENYSS
+1204 HETFGNMMLKENYSS
-1219 KGTQILYNGTTG
+1219 SGTQILYNGTTG

-1301 ESMLIRGDIYYMAIC
+1301 ESMLIRGDVYYMAIC

-1341 KFNDV
+1341 EFNDAL
-1346 TTDNPKLVN
+1346 TDNPKLVN

-1362 FSIVQIPYSFK
+1362 FSVVQIPYSFK

-1380 TMNCVMRVITEDNIN
+1380 TMNCVMRIITEDNIN

-1409 SGEKNSDDASSSMNG
+1409 SGEKTFASIDTSLMKGGNKNDVDNADD
-1424 GGKKQNVSNIY
+1424 
-1435 DDGVQLLIQSDNA
+1435 DDGVQLLISSPIDSTDSYDA
-1448 NEEAQVVQL
+1448 SL
-1457 QEGGDG
+1457 QQGGD
-1463 SENVFVNTGIDANT
+1463 EDATMDVDVVNAQN
-1477 GDAYEQGGGRAQPQ
+1477 EQDGGRSAAP
-1491 PMTQNIVMNCNA
+1491 PMTQNIVMNCSPNSNQ
-1503 NPRQNHDTNLEATST
+1503 NPNHSTNLEATST

-1526 EMIEPE
+1526 KMVEPE
-1532 SNKKY
+1532 SKKEY

-1543 KDTMWYDPNP
+1543 KDTMWYQPNP
-1553 SKDYEYRPPNGWYT
+1553 AKDYEYRPPNGWYT

-1582 LTKMR
+1582 LIKMR

-1595 NPVNE
+1595 NE
-1600 DENTTHDD
+1600 DKDKDD
-1608 DNANSTPSILMVQK
+1608 TKNSGSSSSAGDDVPSILMVQK
-1622 TDDENANN
+1622 TDEVADE
-1630 EDDSSSSSSGPG
+1630 DGSSSSSDSSG

>member
-1 MSDSD
+1 MSDD
-6 SSLQKESNKNVVISD
+6 NKKKVVIAE
-21 SALSGDD
+21 SALSEEGEGEEIMEG
-28 GANEAD
+28 GAKKMKAKEKEATVA
-34 YEEEQEEQEGGGGE
+34 EGEREGEREREGEGEKEKEEQEEDKP
-48 GGGSEGAKKVK
+48 SSPSKSK
-59 VKAKGKE
+59 
-66 GSGAGAAEAE
+66 
-76 EASASGSPPPSP
+76 SPPPSQP
-88 PSPSKKKKEKKL
+88 PSPSKQKKMKEKKSD
-100 KGEKIGKK
+100 KK
-108 KLNLDVGESE
+108 KLGLDVGEQ
-118 SGEQRDKQPSAAS
+118 GEKSSASVSAS
-131 AAAAAATPT
+131 D
-140 SEDNDMSQLL
+140 ENEMSQLL

-160 KFFSDN
+160 KLFSDN
-166 PNVLVAHQIDS
+166 PDILVAHQLDS

-206 NIYKHISRFYLGGK
+206 DAYKHISRFYLGGK
-220 SGDKI
+220 LGDKI

-232 YDETATTSRVHYM
+232 YDETGTTSRVHYM

-259 TIHYDVEVEFEEDQQ
+259 TIHYDVDVEFEQ
-274 EEAMEA
+274 ELEEEVSENTKTAKTVNTIKTA
-280 ATSASGVVVVASAS
+280 KTV
-294 KKMIKTVTLPQIL
+294 KTVTLPQIL

-317 NLCILNGLPKDVL
+317 NLCILSGLPKDVM
-330 YNMGEDKNDHGG
+330 YNMGEDKSDHGG

-349 EKLIVSQEMFADNM
+349 EKLIVSQEIFADNM
-363 LYTRVRSD
+363 LYTRTRSA

-410 IVVEIPNVKR
+410 IVVEIPNVKK

-442 CLLNMSENRDL
+442 CLLNMKENKDL
-453 IELFRP
+453 IEFFRP

-522 LKAKIDNPIDRD
+522 LKAKIDIPIDRD
-534 SFKYKRIKIAGKMIH
+534 SLKFKRIKIPGKMLH

-574 YAVYQENF
+574 YAVYQEKF

-608 DWGGSEFTKEAGIV
+608 NWGGSEFTKEAGIV

-663 MDPVDVPDN
+663 MDPVDVPDS

-681 THITNGCKGSDMIK
+681 THVTNGCKGSDMIR
-695 WLLNEPEINLLSLEK
+695 WLLNEPGINLLSLEK

-728 IGVVSEPENVVKKIK
+728 VGVVSEPEDVVHKIK
-743 MCRRLSLIPIYIS
+743 TCRRLSMIPIYTS
-756 CSWDIQL
+756 CSWDIQM
-763 REIAIFTDGGRPCRP
+763 REINIFTDGGRPCRP
-778 AYYYDPTKK
+778 AYYYDPAKK
-787 MFAFQSKSVLKLLTT
+787 MYAFQSKSILELLTT
-802 RKFSWN
+802 RKFSWKY
-808 HICGG
+808 IVGG
-813 FGVKKI
+813 FGIKKI
-819 NHSSFFTTTDMTNI
+819 NHNSFFTTTDMTNI
-833 VKLYDDLPENIT
+833 VKLYDDVPESIT
-845 LDKMMNRAAVVE
+845 FEKMMKRAAVIE

-865 NTLFAFRPDDKVKRG
+865 NALFAFRPDDKVKPG
-880 GAQFTHSDI
+880 SAQFTHSDI

-965 GQNAIVAVMCYNG
+965 GQNAIVAIMSYNG

-1015 GSRIDTR
+1015 GDRIDTR
-1022 VLNMNEY
+1022 VLNMNDY
-1029 QQKNAVTNAG
+1029 QQKNAIANAG

-1049 DSNGLIFENTLVT
+1049 DSNGLIIENTPVS

-1069 QVVSD
+1069 QVVSE
-1074 SKNAEGKV
+1074 SKNSTGKV

-1147 QDMPFTPDG
+1147 QDMPFTSDG
-1156 IRPDLIVN
+1156 IRPDLIIN

-1174 GQFVETVMAKACV
+1174 GQFVETIMAKACV

-1219 KGTQILYNGTTG
+1219 NGTQILYNGTTG

-1341 KFNDV
+1341 EFNDAL
-1346 TTDNPKLVN
+1346 TDNPKLVN

-1362 FSIVQIPYSFK
+1362 FSVVQIPYSFK

-1380 TMNCVMRVITEDNIN
+1380 TMNCVMRIITEDNIN

-1409 SGEKNSDDASSSMNG
+1409 SGEKTFESVDISVMKGGDKKNDSDYD
-1424 GGKKQNVSNIY
+1424 
-1435 DDGVQLLIQSDNA
+1435 DDGVQLLISSPIDSNDSYDA
-1448 NEEAQVVQL
+1448 SL
-1457 QEGGDG
+1457 Q
-1463 SENVFVNTGIDANT
+1463 
-1477 GDAYEQGGGRAQPQ
+1477 QGGSGDEDATMDINADAQNEQDGGRQHAE
-1491 PMTQNIVMNCNA
+1491 PMTQNIVMNCNPNSTQ
-1503 NPRQNHDTNLEATST
+1503 NPNHDTNLEATST

-1526 EMIEPE
+1526 KMVEPE
-1532 SNKKY
+1532 SKKEY

-1543 KDTMWYDPNP
+1543 KETMWYEPNP
-1553 SKDYEYRPPNGWYT
+1553 AKDYEYRPPNGWYT
-1567 VTIGGHD
+1567 ITIGEHD
-1574 YYHNPQKN
+1574 YYHNPEKN
-1582 LTKMR
+1582 FIKMR

-1600 DENTTHDD
+1600 DENTGKDSSTHDD
-1608 DNANSTPSILMVQK
+1608 DDSTPSILVVQK
-1622 TDDENANN
+1622 TDEVTNN
-1630 EDDSSSSSSGPG
+1630 DDGSSSSSDSSG

>member
-1 MSDSD
+1 MSD
-6 SSLQKESNKNVVISD
+6 KKKVVIPE
-21 SALSGDD
+21 SALSISPN
-28 GANEAD
+28 NE
-34 YEEEQEEQEGGGGE
+34 EGITEVEVMME
-48 GGGSEGAKKVK
+48 GGAKKA
-59 VKAKGKE
+59 KAKQ
-66 GSGAGAAEAE
+66 AE
-76 EASASGSPPPSP
+76 EAAAEGEEAAEEGEKEEKKEKQEGDKPSSPPPSP
-88 PSPSKKKKEKKL
+88 PQSPSKQKKKKEKKSD
-100 KGEKIGKK
+100 K
-108 KLNLDVGESE
+108 KLGLDVGEV
-118 SGEQRDKQPSAAS
+118 GEKAKPSSS
-131 AAAAAATPT
+131 AAAAADA
-140 SEDNDMSQLL
+140 ENEMSQLL

-160 KFFSDN
+160 KLFSDN
-166 PNVLVAHQIDS
+166 PNILVAHQLDS

-206 NIYKHISRFYLGGK
+206 DAYKHISRFYLGGK
-220 SGDKI
+220 TGDKI

-232 YDETATTSRVHYM
+232 YDETGTTSRVHYM

-259 TIHYDVEVEFEEDQQ
+259 TIHYDVDVEFEQEEQQ
-274 EEAMEA
+274 EAEAISSS
-280 ATSASGVVVVASAS
+280 T
-294 KKMIKTVTLPQIL
+294 KKIIKTVTTVTLPQIL

-317 NLCILNGLPKDVL
+317 NLCILSGLPKGVI
-330 YNMGEDKNDHGG
+330 YNMGEDKSDHGG

-349 EKLIVSQEMFADNM
+349 EKLIVSQEIFADNM
-363 LYTRVRSD
+363 LYTRTRSA

-442 CLLNMSENRDL
+442 CLLNMAENRDL
-453 IELFRP
+453 IEFFRP

-484 SVVQAQNILMNFFLP
+484 GVVQAQNILMNFFLP

-522 LKAKIDNPIDRD
+522 LKAKIDIPIDRD
-534 SFKYKRIKIAGKMIH
+534 SLKFKRIKIPGKMLH

-608 DWGGSEFTKEAGIV
+608 NWGGSEFTKEAGIV

-663 MDPVDVPDN
+663 MDPVDVPDS

-681 THITNGCKGSDMIK
+681 THVTNGCKGSDMIR
-695 WLLNEPEINLLSLEK
+695 WLLNEPGINLLSLEK

-728 IGVVSEPENVVKKIK
+728 VGVVSEPEDVVQKIK
-743 MCRRLSLIPIYIS
+743 TCRRLSMIPIYTS
-756 CSWDIQL
+756 CSWDIEM
-763 REIAIFTDGGRPCRP
+763 REINIFTDGGRPCRP
-778 AYYYDPTKK
+778 AYYYDPVKK
-787 MFAFQSKSVLKLLTT
+787 MYAFQAKSILKLLTT
-802 RKFSWN
+802 RKFSWKYLV
-808 HICGG
+808 GG
-813 FGVKKI
+813 FGIKQI
-819 NHSSFFTTTDMTNI
+819 NHNLFFTTTDMTNI
-833 VKLYDDLPENIT
+833 VKLYDGLPENIT
-845 LDKMMNRAAVVE
+845 FEKMMNRAAVVE
-857 YIDASEEN
+857 YIDVSEEN
-865 NTLFAFRPDDKVKRG
+865 NAMFAFRPDDKVKPGSR
-880 GAQFTHSDI
+880 QFTHSDI

-965 GQNAIVAVMCYNG
+965 GQNALVAIMSYNG

-1015 GSRIDTR
+1015 GDRIDTR
-1022 VLNMNEY
+1022 ILNMNDY
-1029 QQKNAVTNAG
+1029 QQKNAIANAG

-1049 DSNGLIFENTLVT
+1049 DSNGLIIENTLVS

-1069 QVVSD
+1069 QVVSE
-1074 SKNAEGKV
+1074 SKNSTGKV

-1147 QDMPFTPDG
+1147 QDMPFTSDG
-1156 IRPDLIVN
+1156 VRPDLIIN

-1174 GQFVETVMAKACV
+1174 GQFVETIMAKACV

-1204 HETFGNMLLKENYSS
+1204 HETFGNMMLKENYSS
-1219 KGTQILYNGTTG
+1219 NGTQILYNGTTG

-1341 KFNDV
+1341 EFNDAL
-1346 TTDNPKLVN
+1346 TDNPKLVN

-1362 FSIVQIPYSFK
+1362 FSVVQIPYSFK

-1380 TMNCVMRVITEDNIN
+1380 TMNCVMRIITEDNIN

-1409 SGEKNSDDASSSMNG
+1409 SGEKTFESVDTSLMKG
-1424 GGKKQNVSNIY
+1424 GNKNVDNAHD
-1435 DDGVQLLIQSDNA
+1435 DDGVQLLISSPIDSTDYDALLQQGGEENMTMDNA
-1448 NEEAQVVQL
+1448 DVDINADAQNEQ
-1457 QEGGDG
+1457 D
-1463 SENVFVNTGIDANT
+1463 
-1477 GDAYEQGGGRAQPQ
+1477 GGRTAP
-1491 PMTQNIVMNCNA
+1491 PMTQNIVMNCNTNSSK
-1503 NPRQNHDTNLEATST
+1503 NPNYDTNLEATST

-1526 EMIEPE
+1526 KMVEPE
-1532 SNKKY
+1532 SKKEY

-1543 KDTMWYDPNP
+1543 KDTMWYQPNP
-1553 SKDYEYRPPNGWYT
+1553 AKDYEYRPPNGWYT
-1567 VTIGGHD
+1567 ITFGEHD
-1574 YYHNPQKN
+1574 YYHNPEKN
-1582 LTKMR
+1582 LIKMR
-1587 EDVTPADA
+1587 EDVTSADA

-1600 DENTTHDD
+1600 DENTGKDSSTHDD
-1608 DNANSTPSILMVQK
+1608 DDSTPSILMVEK
-1622 TDDENANN
+1622 TDEVTNN
-1630 EDDSSSSSSGPG
+1630 DDGSSSDSSG

>member
-6 SSLQKESNKNVVISD
+6 SSQKKSSKNVVISD
-21 SALSGDD
+21 SALSGGD
-28 GANEAD
+28 GAESNVEPD
-34 YEEEQEEQEGGGGE
+34 YQQERQERQEEEEQEEQEGGGGS
-48 GGGSEGAKKVK
+48 GGAKIKIKAKEGAPP
-59 VKAKGKE
+59 
-66 GSGAGAAEAE
+66 EAQAP
-76 EASASGSPPPSP
+76 EAPSP

-100 KGEKIGKK
+100 EGKKSGKK
-108 KLNLDVGESE
+108 KLNLDVGES
-118 SGEQRDKQPSAAS
+118 GEQQEQEQQGKPSAAS
-131 AAAAAATPT
+131 ATAAAAT
-140 SEDNDMSQLL
+140 SEDKDMNKLL

-166 PNVLVAHQIDS
+166 PNVLVAHQLDS

-259 TIHYDVEVEFEEDQQ
+259 TIHYDVDVEFEQEQQ
-274 EEAMEA
+274 EEAA
-280 ATSASGVVVVASAS
+280 ASESGVGVVVSAAS
-294 KKMIKTVTLPQIL
+294 KKIIKTVTLSQIL

-330 YNMGEDKNDHGG
+330 YNMGEDKSDHGG

-410 IVVEIPNVKR
+410 IVVEIPNVKK

-499 QIGELNFQS
+499 QIGELNYQS

-695 WLLNEPEINLLSLEK
+695 WLLNEPGINLLSLEK

-728 IGVVSEPENVVKKIK
+728 IGVVSEPKDVVNKIK
-743 MCRRLSLIPIYIS
+743 MCRRLSIIPIYIS
-756 CSWDIQL
+756 CSWDIQM
-763 REIAIFTDGGRPCRP
+763 REITIFTDGGRPCRP
-778 AYYYDPTKK
+778 AYYYDPAKK

-813 FGVKKI
+813 FGIKKI

-845 LDKMMNRAAVVE
+845 LDKMISRAAVVE

-958 NDEQNPY
+958 NNEQNPY

-1015 GSRIDTR
+1015 GTRIDTR
-1022 VLNMNEY
+1022 VLNMNDY
-1029 QQKNAVTNAG
+1029 QQKNAITNAG

-1049 DSNGLIFENTLVT
+1049 DSNGLIIENTLVT

-1082 VDASIRPKKGQI
+1082 VDASVRPKKGQI

-1134 CGQKGTVGLIIPE
+1134 CGQKGTVGVIIPE
-1147 QDMPFTPDG
+1147 QDMPFTSDG

-1341 KFNDV
+1341 EFNDV
-1346 TTDNPKLVN
+1346 MTDNPKLVN

-1380 TMNCVMRVITEDNIN
+1380 TMNCVMRIITEDNIN
-1395 QIESMSFSNNYKLL
+1395 QIESMSFSNNYKIL
-1409 SGEKNSDDASSSMNG
+1409 SGEKNFASIDTSVIKG
-1424 GGKKQNVSNIY
+1424 GNKNVNNAD
-1435 DDGVQLLIQSDNA
+1435 DDGVQLLIPSDSTS
-1448 NEEAQVVQL
+1448 L
-1457 QEGGDG
+1457 LLGGDEDATANG
-1463 SENVFVNTGIDANT
+1463 HDDMNMENDVVDPDMDMNADFQN
-1477 GDAYEQGGGRAQPQ
+1477 GGRAQPQ
-1491 PMTQNIVMNCNA
+1491 PMTQNIVMNCNPSEKP
-1503 NPRQNHDTNLEATST
+1503 NYNTNLEATST

-1532 SNKKY
+1532 SKKKY

-1553 SKDYEYRPPNGWYT
+1553 AKDYELRPPNGWYT

-1600 DENTTHDD
+1600 DENTGKGDD
-1608 DNANSTPSILMVQK
+1608 YDSTPSILMVEK
-1622 TDDENANN
+1622 NDEVTEN
-1630 EDDSSSSSSGPG
+1630 EDGSSSSSDSSG